1 MKESILFDE
10 FWSHPNKLL
19 ENHIKNMISVGDE
32 ELDKQVKLY
41 HDIAKLKNNFQIYIR
56 DTSSD
61 KLDKNHSFLSAYFF
75 LLNSKFDEIP
85 TLFGFLAIVSH
96 HGDAVNLMTLARD
109 ANKFFKNSK
118 ELEYWEEV
126 ANAAKNIEVYSG
138 LSTKKDEFLD
148 RVEKLRQYLILLQ
161 YRYKFTYEDFIN
173 FKSLYSNLV
182 YSDKFEA
189 IFNEPRQENKQIPL
203 CELEQYISKLA
214 EKSDD
219 EKPNKRDT
227 FRNFVLNNFDENYKL
242 FTLTAPTGYGKT
254 LTALNFTLKFNKSRI
269 IYTLPF
275 TSIIDQTYDI
285 IAKIYKNSDISVS
298 KAHHK
303 TTIDE
308 ENLTE
313 EDRYSKIKFLM
324 ESFSG
329 EINVT
334 TLYQLIFALF
344 GNKNK
349 DNVKF
354 NQLKNSVVI
363 IDEAQAIPYNFRK
376 DFILLCEII
385 SQRLGT
391 IFIFMSATMPV
402 IKSENFKEISN
413 LEYFSK
419 QDRYVIKWLDIG
431 GEEGFLEK
439 ICETARDKNTLVVVN
454 TIKKAQELFVKL
466 KDKFSCFCLNGY
478 MYDEHKRATI
488 EAVKRAINTNKDDP
502 LASKILLISTQSIEA
517 GVDLD
522 FDVGFR
528 EVSPISSIIQTAGR
542 VNRHFGKIRGELYVF
557 PEISKFTNLI
567 YGDLYKVSGAIL
579 EDFRRK
585 EVRESEILEISNSFF
600 QKVSAQLER
609 DMDESDIGKRI
620 KKLEFEDINE
630 EIKKVMDDN
639 CKQTLIIEAKEN
651 FIKDFE
657 AEIFEIK
664 NTKNNESTDTK
675 KNKFDIRDLLKNHI
689 RKLSKFSINV
699 TFKDMDKLTPNLKQ
713 IRGLKDM
720 FYLPFGSPYFY
731 STDYGLKKDT
741 NLDITD
747 EVFD

>member
-19 ENHIKNMISVGDE
+19 ENHIKNMISPDDD

-56 DTSSD
+56 DTSND
-61 KLDKNHSFLSAYFF
+61 KLDKNHSLLSAYFF

-96 HGDAVNLMTLARD
+96 HGDVVNLMTLARE
-109 ANKFFKNSK
+109 ANKFFKNQK
-118 ELEYWEEV
+118 ELEQWDEV
-126 ANAAKNIEVYSG
+126 AGAAKNIKIYSE

-148 RVEKLRQYLILLQ
+148 RAEKLRQYLVLSQ
-161 YRYKFTYEDFIN
+161 YRHKFTYEDFIN
-173 FKSLYSNLV
+173 FKSLYSNLI

-189 IFNEPRQENKQIPL
+189 IFSMPKQQSKDIPIDVLESDIQNLPPNE
-203 CELEQYISKLA
+203 
-214 EKSDD
+214 
-219 EKPNKRDT
+219 KRDA

-254 LTALNFTLKFNKSRI
+254 LTALNFALKFNKPRI
-269 IYTLPF
+269 IYALPF

-285 IAKIYKNSDISVS
+285 VAKIYKNSDILVS

-303 TTIDE
+303 TTIGE
-308 ENLTE
+308 ENLTD

-413 LEYFSK
+413 LDYFSK

-431 GEEGFLEK
+431 GEDELLEK
-439 ICETARDKNTLVVVN
+439 ICEAASDKNTLVVVN
-454 TIKKAQELFVKL
+454 TIKKAQELFTKL
-466 KDKFSCFCLNGY
+466 RDKFSCFCLNGY
-478 MYDEHKRATI
+478 MYDDHKRATI
-488 EAVKRAINTNKDDP
+488 EAVRCAIDKSKVDP

-522 FDVGFR
+522 FDIGFR

-542 VNRHFGKIRGELYVF
+542 VNRHFGATRGELYVF

-579 EDFRRK
+579 SDLKQK
-585 EVRESEILEISNSFF
+585 EVRESEILEISNLYF
-600 QKVSAQLER
+600 QKISNQLENLH
-609 DMDESDIGKRI
+609 I
-620 KKLEFEDINE
+620 KSEIEKLEFENINQKIEDIMN
-630 EIKKVMDDN
+630 DN
-639 CKQTLIIEAKEN
+639 YKQTIIIEPEEN

-657 AEIFEIK
+657 AKIFEIK
-664 NTKNNESTDTK
+664 NSPNE
-675 KNKFDIRDLLKNHI
+675 KFTIRDLFKNHI

-699 TFKDMDKLTPNLKQ
+699 ALKDMNKLMPNLKQ
-713 IRGLKDM
+713 INGLKDM
-720 FYLPFGSPYFY
+720 FYLPFGSSYFY
-731 STDYGLKKDT
+731 SAECGLKKDT

>member
-19 ENHIKNMISVGDE
+19 ENHIKNMISAGDE

-56 DTSSD
+56 DTSND

-96 HGDAVNLMTLARD
+96 HGDAVNLMTLARE

-126 ANAAKNIEVYSG
+126 ASAAKNTRIYSG
-138 LSTKKDEFLD
+138 LSTKKDEFLG
-148 RVEKLRQYLILLQ
+148 RAEKLRRYLILLQ
-161 YRYKFTYEDFIN
+161 YKHKFTYEDFIN

-219 EKPNKRDT
+219 KKPNKRDT
-227 FRNFVLNNFDENYKL
+227 FRNFVLNNFDENHKL

-254 LTALNFTLKFNKSRI
+254 LTALNFALKFNKSRI
-269 IYTLPF
+269 IYALPF

-285 IAKIYKNSDISVS
+285 IAKIYENSDISVS

-308 ENLTE
+308 KNLTE

-334 TLYQLIFALF
+334 TLYQLIFSLF

-385 SQRLGT
+385 SRRLDT

-413 LEYFSK
+413 LDYFSK
-419 QDRYVIKWLDIG
+419 QDRYVIKWLDIS
-431 GEEGFLEK
+431 GEEDLLEK
-439 ICETARDKNTLVVVN
+439 IGQVARDKNTLVVVN

-466 KDKFSCFCLNGY
+466 RDKFSCFCLNGY
-478 MYDEHKRATI
+478 MYDRHKRATI
-488 EAVKRAINTNKDDP
+488 EAVRCAIEKSKDSS

-542 VNRHFGKIRGELYVF
+542 VNRHFGEICGELYVF
-557 PEISKFTNLI
+557 PEISKFTKSI
-567 YGDLYKVSGAIL
+567 YGDLYKVSGTIL
-579 EDFRRK
+579 ENFRQR
-585 EVRESEILEISNSFF
+585 EVRESEILEISNLYF
-600 QKVSAQLER
+600 QKISNQLENLYI
-609 DMDESDIGKRI
+609 ESEI
-620 KKLEFEDINE
+620 KKLEFENINQKIE
-630 EIKKVMDDN
+630 EIMDDN

-657 AEIFEIK
+657 AKILEIK
-664 NTKNNESTDTK
+664 DSQNDEFT
-675 KNKFDIRDLLKNHI
+675 IRDLLKNHI

-720 FYLPFGSPYFY
+720 FYLPFGSSYFY
-731 STDYGLKKDT
+731 SVDYGLKKDT

>member
-1 MKESILFDE
+1 MMKESILFDE

-19 ENHIKNMISVGDE
+19 ENHIKNMISPNDDE
-32 ELDKQVKLY
+32 LGKQVKLF

-61 KLDKNHSFLSAYFF
+61 KLDKNHSLLSAYFF
-75 LLNSKFDEIP
+75 LLNSKFDEVP

-96 HGDAVNLMTLARD
+96 HGDVVNLMTLARE
-109 ANKFFKNSK
+109 ANKFFKNQK
-118 ELEYWEEV
+118 ELEQWDEV
-126 ANAAKNIEVYSG
+126 AGAAKNIKIYSG

-148 RVEKLRQYLILLQ
+148 RAEKLRQYLVLSQ
-161 YRYKFTYEDFIN
+161 YRHKFTYDDFIN
-173 FKSLYSNLV
+173 FKNLYSNLI

-189 IFNEPRQENKQIPL
+189 IFSMPKQQSKDIPIDVLEAGIQNLSPNE
-203 CELEQYISKLA
+203 
-214 EKSDD
+214 
-219 EKPNKRDT
+219 KRDA
-227 FRNFVLNNFDENYKL
+227 FRKFVLNNFDKERKL

-254 LTALNFTLKFNKSRI
+254 LTALNFALKFNKPRI
-269 IYTLPF
+269 IYALPF

-285 IAKIYKNSDISVS
+285 VAKIYKNSDILVS

-303 TTIDE
+303 TTIGE
-308 ENLTE
+308 ENLTK

-413 LEYFSK
+413 LDYFSK

-431 GEEGFLEK
+431 GEDELLEK
-439 ICETARDKNTLVVVN
+439 ICEAASDKNTLVVVN
-454 TIKKAQELFVKL
+454 TIKKAQELFTKL
-466 KDKFSCFCLNGY
+466 RDKFSCFCLNGY
-478 MYDEHKRATI
+478 MYDDHKRATI
-488 EAVKRAINTNKDDP
+488 EAVRCAIDKSKVDP

-522 FDVGFR
+522 FDIGFR

-542 VNRHFGKIRGELYVF
+542 VNRHFGATRGELYVF

-579 EDFRRK
+579 GDLKQK
-585 EVRESEILEISNSFF
+585 EVRESEILEISNLYF
-600 QKVSAQLER
+600 QKISNQLENLH
-609 DMDESDIGKRI
+609 I
-620 KKLEFEDINE
+620 KSEIEKLEFENINQKIEDIMN
-630 EIKKVMDDN
+630 DN
-639 CKQTLIIEAKEN
+639 YKQTIIIEPEEN

-657 AEIFEIK
+657 AKIFEIK
-664 NTKNNESTDTK
+664 NSPNE
-675 KNKFDIRDLLKNHI
+675 KFTIRDLFKNHI

-699 TFKDMDKLTPNLKQ
+699 ALKDMNKLMPNLKQ
-713 IRGLKDM
+713 INGLKDM
-720 FYLPFGSPYFY
+720 FYLPFGSSYFY
-731 STDYGLKKDT
+731 SAECGLKKDT
-741 NLDITD
+741 NLDIED

>member
-1 MKESILFDE
+1 
-10 FWSHPNKLL
+10 
-19 ENHIKNMISVGDE
+19 MI
-32 ELDKQVKLY
+32 
-41 HDIAKLKNNFQIYIR
+41 
-56 DTSSD
+56 
-61 KLDKNHSFLSAYFF
+61 
-75 LLNSKFDEIP
+75 
-85 TLFGFLAIVSH
+85 
-96 HGDAVNLMTLARD
+96 
-109 ANKFFKNSK
+109 
-118 ELEYWEEV
+118 
-126 ANAAKNIEVYSG
+126 
-138 LSTKKDEFLD
+138 
-148 RVEKLRQYLILLQ
+148 
-161 YRYKFTYEDFIN
+161 
-173 FKSLYSNLV
+173 
-182 YSDKFEA
+182 
-189 IFNEPRQENKQIPL
+189 
-203 CELEQYISKLA
+203 
-214 EKSDD
+214 D
-219 EKPNKRDT
+219 EK
-227 FRNFVLNNFDENYKL
+227 
-242 FTLTAPTGYGKT
+242 
-254 LTALNFTLKFNKSRI
+254 
-269 IYTLPF
+269 
-275 TSIIDQTYDI
+275 
-285 IAKIYKNSDISVS
+285 
-298 KAHHK
+298 
-303 TTIDE
+303 
-308 ENLTE
+308 NLTE

-329 EINVT
+329 EINIT

-385 SQRLGT
+385 SQRLDT

-419 QDRYVIKWLDIG
+419 QDRYVIKWLDIS
-431 GEEGFLEK
+431 GEEELLEK
-439 ICETARDKNTLVVVN
+439 ICQVARDKNTLVVVN

-466 KDKFSCFCLNGY
+466 RDKFSCFCLNGY
-478 MYDEHKRATI
+478 MYDDHKRATI
-488 EAVKRAINTNKDDP
+488 EAVRCAIDKSKVGP

-542 VNRHFGKIRGELYVF
+542 VNRHFGEICGELYVF
-557 PEISKFTNLI
+557 PEISKFTKSI
-567 YGDLYKVSGAIL
+567 YGDLYKVSGTIL
-579 EDFRRK
+579 ENFRQR
-585 EVRESEILEISNSFF
+585 EVRESEILEISNLYF
-600 QKVSAQLER
+600 QKISNQLENLYI
-609 DMDESDIGKRI
+609 ESEI
-620 KKLEFEDINE
+620 KKLEFENINQKIE
-630 EIKKVMDDN
+630 EIMDDN

-657 AEIFEIK
+657 AKILEIK
-664 NTKNNESTDTK
+664 DSQNDEFT
-675 KNKFDIRDLLKNHI
+675 IRDLLKNHI

-720 FYLPFGSPYFY
+720 FYLPFGSSYFY
-731 STDYGLKKDT
+731 STDYGLKKDM

>member
-19 ENHIKNMISVGDE
+19 ENHIKNMISPNDE
-32 ELDKQVKLY
+32 ELDRQVKLY

-56 DTSSD
+56 DTSND
-61 KLDKNHSFLSAYFF
+61 KLDKNHSLLSAYFF
-75 LLNSKFDEIP
+75 LLNSKFDEIL

-96 HGDAVNLMTLARD
+96 HGDVVNLMTLARE
-109 ANKFFKNSK
+109 ANKFFKNQK
-118 ELEYWEEV
+118 ELEQWDEV
-126 ANAAKNIEVYSG
+126 AGAAKNIKIYSG

-148 RVEKLRQYLILLQ
+148 RAEKLRQYLVLSQ
-161 YRYKFTYEDFIN
+161 HRHKFTYEDFIN
-173 FKSLYSNLV
+173 FKSLYSNLI

-189 IFNEPRQENKQIPL
+189 IFSIPKQQTKNIPIDV
-203 CELEQYISKLA
+203 LE
-214 EKSDD
+214 SDIQNLP
-219 EKPNKRDT
+219 PNKKRDA
-227 FRNFVLNNFDENYKL
+227 FRNFVLNNFDKERKL

-254 LTALNFTLKFNKSRI
+254 LTALNFALKFNKSRI
-269 IYTLPF
+269 IYVLPF

-285 IAKIYKNSDISVS
+285 VAKIYKNSDILVS

-413 LEYFSK
+413 LDYFAK
-419 QDRYVIKWLDIG
+419 QDRYVIKWLDTG
-431 GEEGFLEK
+431 GEDELLEK
-439 ICETARDKNTLVVVN
+439 IYEAASDKNTLIVVN
-454 TIKKAQELFVKL
+454 TIKKAQELFTKL
-466 KDKFSCFCLNGY
+466 RDKFNCFCLNGY
-478 MYDEHKRATI
+478 MYDDHKRATI
-488 EAVKRAINTNKDDP
+488 EAVRCAIDKSKVDP

-542 VNRHFGKIRGELYVF
+542 VNRHFGEICGELYVF

-579 EDFRRK
+579 SDLKQK
-585 EVRESEILEISNSFF
+585 EVRESEILEISNLYF
-600 QKVSAQLER
+600 QKISNQLENLH
-609 DMDESDIGKRI
+609 I
-620 KKLEFEDINE
+620 KSEIEKLEFENINQKIEDIMNG
-630 EIKKVMDDN
+630 N
-639 CKQTLIIEAKEN
+639 YKQTIIIEPEEN

-657 AEIFEIK
+657 ARIFEIK
-664 NTKNNESTDTK
+664 NSPNE
-675 KNKFDIRDLLKNHI
+675 KFTIRDLFKNHI

-699 TFKDMDKLTPNLKQ
+699 TLKDMNKLMPNLKQ
-713 IRGLKDM
+713 INGLKDM
-720 FYLPFGSPYFY
+720 FYLPFGSSYFY
-731 STDYGLKKDT
+731 SAECGLKKDM

>member
-19 ENHIKNMISVGDE
+19 ENHIKNMISPDDDE
-32 ELDKQVKLY
+32 LGKQVKLF

-56 DTSSD
+56 DTSND
-61 KLDKNHSFLSAYFF
+61 KLDKNHSLLSAYFF
-75 LLNSKFDEIP
+75 LLNSKFDEIL
-85 TLFGFLAIVSH
+85 TLFGFLVIVSH
-96 HGDAVNLMTLARD
+96 HGNVVNLMTLSRE
-109 ANKFFKNSK
+109 ANKFFKNQK
-118 ELEYWEEV
+118 ELEQWDEV
-126 ANAAKNIEVYSG
+126 ASAAKNIKIYSE

-148 RVEKLRQYLILLQ
+148 RAEKLRQYLVLSQ
-161 YRYKFTYEDFIN
+161 YRHKFTYEDFIN
-173 FKSLYSNLV
+173 FKSLYSNLI

-189 IFNEPRQENKQIPL
+189 IFSMPKQESKDIPIDVLESDIQNLSPNE
-203 CELEQYISKLA
+203 
-214 EKSDD
+214 
-219 EKPNKRDT
+219 KRDA
-227 FRNFVLNNFDENYKL
+227 FRNFVLNNFDKERKL

-254 LTALNFTLKFNKSRI
+254 LTALNFALKFNKSRI
-269 IYTLPF
+269 IYALPF

-285 IAKIYKNSDISVS
+285 VAKIYKNSDILVS

-308 ENLTE
+308 ENLTQ

-402 IKSENFKEISN
+402 IKSEKFKEISN
-413 LEYFSK
+413 LDYFSK

-431 GEEGFLEK
+431 GEDELLGK
-439 ICETARDKNTLVVVN
+439 ICEAASDKNTLVVVN
-454 TIKKAQELFVKL
+454 TIKKAQELFTKL
-466 KDKFSCFCLNGY
+466 RDKFSCFCLNGY
-478 MYDEHKRATI
+478 MYDDHKRATI
-488 EAVKRAINTNKDDP
+488 EAVRCAINKSKVDP

-542 VNRHFGKIRGELYVF
+542 VNRHFGAIRGELYIF

-579 EDFRRK
+579 SDLKQK
-585 EVRESEILEISNSFF
+585 EVRESEILEISNLYF
-600 QKVSAQLER
+600 QKISNQLENLH
-609 DMDESDIGKRI
+609 I
-620 KKLEFEDINE
+620 KSEIEKLEFENINQKIEDIMN
-630 EIKKVMDDN
+630 DN
-639 CKQTLIIEAKEN
+639 YKQTIIIEPEEN

-657 AEIFEIK
+657 AKIFEIK
-664 NTKNNESTDTK
+664 NSPND
-675 KNKFDIRDLLKNHI
+675 KFTIRDILKNHI

-699 TFKDMDKLTPNLKQ
+699 TFKDKEKLLPNLKQ

-720 FYLPFGSPYFY
+720 FYLPFGSSYFY
-731 STDYGLKKDT
+731 SAEYGLKKDT

>member
-19 ENHIKNMISVGDE
+19 ENHIKNMISPDDE
-32 ELDKQVKLY
+32 ELGKQVKLY

-56 DTSSD
+56 DTSND
-61 KLDKNHSFLSAYFF
+61 KLDKNHSLLSAYFF

-96 HGDAVNLMTLARD
+96 HGDVVNLMTLARE
-109 ANKFFKNSK
+109 ANKFFKNQK
-118 ELEYWEEV
+118 ELEQWDEV
-126 ANAAKNIEVYSG
+126 AGAAKNIKIYSG

-148 RVEKLRQYLILLQ
+148 RAEKLRQYLVLSQ
-161 YRYKFTYEDFIN
+161 YRHKFTYEDFIN
-173 FKSLYSNLV
+173 FKSLYSNLI

-189 IFNEPRQENKQIPL
+189 IFSIPKQQTKYIPIDVLEGGIQNLPPNE
-203 CELEQYISKLA
+203 
-214 EKSDD
+214 
-219 EKPNKRDT
+219 KRDA

-254 LTALNFTLKFNKSRI
+254 LTALNFALKFNKSRI
-269 IYTLPF
+269 IYALPF

-285 IAKIYKNSDISVS
+285 VAKIYKNSDILVS

-303 TTIDE
+303 TTIGE

-376 DFILLCEII
+376 DFILLCEIV
-385 SQRLGT
+385 SQWLGT

-402 IKSENFKEISN
+402 IKSEKFKEISN
-413 LEYFSK
+413 LDYFSK
-419 QDRYVIKWLDIG
+419 QDRYVIKWLDIN
-431 GEEGFLEK
+431 GEDELLEK
-439 ICETARDKNTLVVVN
+439 TCEAASDKNTLVVVN
-454 TIKKAQELFVKL
+454 TIKKAQELFTKL
-466 KDKFSCFCLNGY
+466 RDKFSCFCLNGY
-478 MYDEHKRATI
+478 MYDDHKRATI
-488 EAVKRAINTNKDDP
+488 EAVRCAIDKSKVDP

-522 FDVGFR
+522 FDIGFR

-542 VNRHFGKIRGELYVF
+542 VNRHFGATRGELYVF
-557 PEISKFTNLI
+557 SEISKFTNLI

-579 EDFRRK
+579 SDLKQK
-585 EVRESEILEISNSFF
+585 EVQESEILEISNLYF
-600 QKVSAQLER
+600 QKISNQPENLH
-609 DMDESDIGKRI
+609 I
-620 KKLEFEDINE
+620 KSEIEKLEFENINQKIEDIMN
-630 EIKKVMDDN
+630 DN
-639 CKQTLIIEAKEN
+639 YKQTIIIEPEEN

-657 AEIFEIK
+657 AKIFEIK
-664 NTKNNESTDTK
+664 NSPNE
-675 KNKFDIRDLLKNHI
+675 KFTIRDLFKNHI

-699 TFKDMDKLTPNLKQ
+699 ALKDMNKLMPNLKQ
-713 IRGLKDM
+713 INGLKDM
-720 FYLPFGSPYFY
+720 FYLPFGSSYFY
-731 STDYGLKKDT
+731 SAECGLKKDT
-741 NLDITD
+741 NLDIED

>member
-1 MKESILFDE
+1 MMKESILFDE

-19 ENHIKNMISVGDE
+19 ENHIKNMISPDDDE
-32 ELDKQVKLY
+32 LGKQVKLY

-56 DTSSD
+56 DTSND
-61 KLDKNHSFLSAYFF
+61 KLDKNHSLLSAYFF
-75 LLNSKFDEIP
+75 LLNSKFDEIL

-96 HGDAVNLMTLARD
+96 HGDVVNLMTLARE
-109 ANKFFKNSK
+109 ANKFFKNQK
-118 ELEYWEEV
+118 ELEQWDEV
-126 ANAAKNIEVYSG
+126 AGTAKNIGIYLG

-148 RVEKLRQYLILLQ
+148 RAEKLRQYLVLSQ
-161 YRYKFTYEDFIN
+161 YRHKFTYEDFIN
-173 FKSLYSNLV
+173 FKSLYSNLI

-189 IFNEPRQENKQIPL
+189 IFSMPKQESKDIPIDVLESDIKNLPPNE
-203 CELEQYISKLA
+203 
-214 EKSDD
+214 
-219 EKPNKRDT
+219 KRDA
-227 FRNFVLNNFDENYKL
+227 FRKFVLNNFDENYKL

-254 LTALNFTLKFNKSRI
+254 LTALNFALKFNKSRI
-269 IYTLPF
+269 IYALPF

-285 IAKIYKNSDISVS
+285 VAKIYKNSDILVS

-308 ENLTE
+308 ENLTK

-354 NQLKNSVVI
+354 IQLKNSVVI

-402 IKSENFKEISN
+402 IKSDKFKEISN
-413 LEYFSK
+413 LDYFSK

-431 GEEGFLEK
+431 GEDELLEK
-439 ICETARDKNTLVVVN
+439 ICEAASDKNTLVVVN
-454 TIKKAQELFVKL
+454 TIKKAQELFTKL
-466 KDKFSCFCLNGY
+466 RDKFSCFCLNGY
-478 MYDEHKRATI
+478 MYDDHKRATI
-488 EAVKRAINTNKDDP
+488 EAVRCAIDKSKVDP

-522 FDVGFR
+522 FDIGFR

-542 VNRHFGKIRGELYVF
+542 VNRHFGATRGELYVF

-567 YGDLYKVSGAIL
+567 YGDLYKVSGTIL
-579 EDFRRK
+579 SDLKQK
-585 EVRESEILEISNSFF
+585 EVRESEILEISNLYF
-600 QKVSAQLER
+600 QKISNQLENLH
-609 DMDESDIGKRI
+609 I
-620 KKLEFEDINE
+620 KSEIEKLEFENINQKIEDIMN
-630 EIKKVMDDN
+630 DN
-639 CKQTLIIEAKEN
+639 HKQTLIIEPEEN

-657 AEIFEIK
+657 AKIFEIK
-664 NTKNNESTDTK
+664 NSPNE
-675 KNKFDIRDLLKNHI
+675 KFTIRDLFKNHI

-699 TFKDMDKLTPNLKQ
+699 ALKDMNKLMPNLKQ
-713 IRGLKDM
+713 INGLKDM
-720 FYLPFGSPYFY
+720 FYLPFGSSYFY
-731 STDYGLKKDT
+731 SAECGLKKDT
-741 NLDITD
+741 NLDIED

>member
-19 ENHIKNMISVGDE
+19 ENHIKNMISPGDE

-56 DTSSD
+56 DTSND

-96 HGDAVNLMTLARD
+96 HGDAVNLMTLARE

-126 ANAAKNIEVYSG
+126 ADAAKNTRIYSG
-138 LSTKKDEFLD
+138 LSIKKDGFLD
-148 RVEKLRQYLILLQ
+148 RAEKLRQYLILSQ

-189 IFNEPRQENKQIPL
+189 IFNTPKQETKDIPIDALESDIKTLPPNK
-203 CELEQYISKLA
+203 
-214 EKSDD
+214 
-219 EKPNKRDT
+219 KRDT
-227 FRNFVLNNFDENYKL
+227 FRNFVLNNFDENHKL

-254 LTALNFTLKFNKSRI
+254 LTALNFALKFNKSRI
-269 IYTLPF
+269 IYALPF

-308 ENLTE
+308 KNLTE

-329 EINVT
+329 EINIT

-363 IDEAQAIPYNFRK
+363 IDEAQAIPYKFRK

-419 QDRYVIKWLDIG
+419 QDRYVIKWLDIS
-431 GEEGFLEK
+431 GEEDLLEK
-439 ICETARDKNTLVVVN
+439 ICQVARDKNTLVVVN

-466 KDKFSCFCLNGY
+466 RDKFSCFCLNGY
-478 MYDEHKRATI
+478 MYDRHKRAI
-488 EAVKRAINTNKDDP
+488 IRMVRCGISKSKNDP

-542 VNRHFGKIRGELYVF
+542 VNRHFGEICGELYVF
-557 PEISKFTNLI
+557 PEISKFTKSI
-567 YGDLYKVSGAIL
+567 YGDLYKVSGTIL
-579 EDFRRK
+579 ENFRQR
-585 EVRESEILEISNSFF
+585 EVRESEILEISNLYF
-600 QKVSAQLER
+600 QKISNQLENLYI
-609 DMDESDIGKRI
+609 ESEI
-620 KKLEFEDINE
+620 KKLEFENINQKIE
-630 EIKKVMDDN
+630 EIMDDN

-657 AEIFEIK
+657 AKILEIK
-664 NTKNNESTDTK
+664 DSQNDEFT
-675 KNKFDIRDLLKNHI
+675 IRDLLKNHI

-699 TFKDMDKLTPNLKQ
+699 TFKDKEKLLPNLRQ

-720 FYLPFGSPYFY
+720 LYLPFGSYYFY
-731 STDYGLKKDT
+731 SADYGLKKDT

>member
-1 MKESILFDE
+1 MMKESILFDE

-19 ENHIKNMISVGDE
+19 ENHIKNMISPDDDE
-32 ELDKQVKLY
+32 LNKQIKLY

-56 DTSSD
+56 DTLND
-61 KLDKNHSFLSAYFF
+61 KLDKNHSLLSAYFF

-96 HGDAVNLMTLARD
+96 HGDVVNLMTLARE
-109 ANKFFKNSK
+109 ANKFFKNQK
-118 ELEYWEEV
+118 ELEQWEEV
-126 ANAAKNIEVYSG
+126 AGAAKNIKIYSG

-148 RVEKLRQYLILLQ
+148 RAKKLRQYLVLSQ
-161 YRYKFTYEDFIN
+161 YRHKFTYEDFIN
-173 FKSLYSNLV
+173 FKSLYSNLI

-189 IFNEPRQENKQIPL
+189 IFSMPKQQTKYIPIDVLESDIQNLSPNE
-203 CELEQYISKLA
+203 
-214 EKSDD
+214 
-219 EKPNKRDT
+219 KRDA

-254 LTALNFTLKFNKSRI
+254 LTALNFALKFNKPRI
-269 IYTLPF
+269 IYALPF

-285 IAKIYKNSDISVS
+285 VAKIYKNSDILVS

-413 LEYFSK
+413 LDYFSK

-431 GEEGFLEK
+431 GEDELLEK
-439 ICETARDKNTLVVVN
+439 ICEAASDKNTLVVVN
-454 TIKKAQELFVKL
+454 TIKKAQELFTKL
-466 KDKFSCFCLNGY
+466 RDKFSCFCLNGY
-478 MYDEHKRATI
+478 MYDDHKRATI
-488 EAVKRAINTNKDDP
+488 EAVRCAIDKSKVDP

-522 FDVGFR
+522 FDIGFR

-542 VNRHFGKIRGELYVF
+542 VNRHFGEICGELYVF

-579 EDFRRK
+579 SDLKQK
-585 EVRESEILEISNSFF
+585 EVRESEILEISNLYF
-600 QKVSAQLER
+600 QKISNQLENLH
-609 DMDESDIGKRI
+609 I
-620 KKLEFEDINE
+620 KSEIEKLEFENINQKIEDIMN
-630 EIKKVMDDN
+630 N
-639 CKQTLIIEAKEN
+639 NYKQTIIIEPEEN

-657 AEIFEIK
+657 AKIFEIK
-664 NTKNNESTDTK
+664 NSPNE
-675 KNKFDIRDLLKNHI
+675 KFTIRDLFKNHI

-699 TFKDMDKLTPNLKQ
+699 ALKDMNKLMPNLKQ
-713 IRGLKDM
+713 INGLKDM
-720 FYLPFGSPYFY
+720 FYLPFGSSYFY
-731 STDYGLKKDT
+731 SAECGLKKDT

>member
-1 MKESILFDE
+1 M
-10 FWSHPNKLL
+10 
-19 ENHIKNMISVGDE
+19 
-32 ELDKQVKLY
+32 
-41 HDIAKLKNNFQIYIR
+41 
-56 DTSSD
+56 
-61 KLDKNHSFLSAYFF
+61 
-75 LLNSKFDEIP
+75 
-85 TLFGFLAIVSH
+85 
-96 HGDAVNLMTLARD
+96 
-109 ANKFFKNSK
+109 
-118 ELEYWEEV
+118 
-126 ANAAKNIEVYSG
+126 
-138 LSTKKDEFLD
+138 
-148 RVEKLRQYLILLQ
+148 
-161 YRYKFTYEDFIN
+161 
-173 FKSLYSNLV
+173 
-182 YSDKFEA
+182 
-189 IFNEPRQENKQIPL
+189 
-203 CELEQYISKLA
+203 
-214 EKSDD
+214 
-219 EKPNKRDT
+219 
-227 FRNFVLNNFDENYKL
+227 
-242 FTLTAPTGYGKT
+242 
-254 LTALNFTLKFNKSRI
+254 TALNFALKFNKSRI
-269 IYTLPF
+269 IYALPF

-285 IAKIYKNSDISVS
+285 IAKIYKNNDISVS

-313 EDRYSKIKFLM
+313 DDRYSKIKFLM

-402 IKSENFKEISN
+402 IKSEKFKEISN
-413 LEYFSK
+413 LDYFSK

-431 GEEGFLEK
+431 GEDELLEK
-439 ICETARDKNTLVVVN
+439 ICEAVSDKNTLVVVN
-454 TIKKAQELFVKL
+454 TIKKAQELFTKL
-466 KDKFSCFCLNGY
+466 RDKFNCFCLNGY
-478 MYDEHKRATI
+478 MYDDHKRATTN
-488 EAVKRAINTNKDDP
+488 AVRCAIDKNKVDP

-542 VNRHFGKIRGELYVF
+542 VNRHFGEICGELYVF

-579 EDFRRK
+579 SDLKQK
-585 EVRESEILEISNSFF
+585 EVRESEILEISNLYF
-600 QKVSAQLER
+600 QKISNQLENLH
-609 DMDESDIGKRI
+609 I
-620 KKLEFEDINE
+620 KSEIEKLEFENINQKIEDIMNG
-630 EIKKVMDDN
+630 N
-639 CKQTLIIEAKEN
+639 YKQTIIIEPEEN

-657 AEIFEIK
+657 ARIFEIK
-664 NTKNNESTDTK
+664 NSPNE
-675 KNKFDIRDLLKNHI
+675 KFTIRDLFKNHI

-699 TFKDMDKLTPNLKQ
+699 TLKDMNKLMPNLKQ
-713 IRGLKDM
+713 INGLKDM
-720 FYLPFGSPYFY
+720 FYLPFGSSYFY
-731 STDYGLKKDT
+731 SAECGLKKDM

>member
-1 MKESILFDE
+1 MMKESILFDE

-19 ENHIKNMISVGDE
+19 ENHIKNMISPDDDE
-32 ELDKQVKLY
+32 LSKQVKLF

-56 DTSSD
+56 DTSND
-61 KLDKNHSFLSAYFF
+61 KLDKNHSLLSAYFF

-96 HGDAVNLMTLARD
+96 HGDVANLMMLARE
-109 ANKFFKNSK
+109 ANKFFKNQK
-118 ELEYWEEV
+118 ELEQWDEV
-126 ANAAKNIEVYSG
+126 ANAAKNIKIYFG

-148 RVEKLRQYLILLQ
+148 IAEKLRQYLILSQ
-161 YRYKFTYEDFIN
+161 YRHKFTYEDFIN
-173 FKSLYSNLV
+173 FKSLYSNLI

-189 IFNEPRQENKQIPL
+189 IFSMPKQESKDIPIDV
-203 CELEQYISKLA
+203 LEAGIQNLP
-214 EKSDD
+214 
-219 EKPNKRDT
+219 PNKKRDA
-227 FRNFVLNNFDENYKL
+227 FRKFVLNNFDENHKL

-254 LTALNFTLKFNKSRI
+254 LTALNFALKFNKSRI
-269 IYTLPF
+269 IYALPF

-285 IAKIYKNSDISVS
+285 VAKIYKSSDILVS

-303 TTIDE
+303 TTIGE
-308 ENLTE
+308 ENLTQ

-376 DFILLCEII
+376 DFILLCEIL

-413 LEYFSK
+413 LDYFSK
-419 QDRYVIKWLDIG
+419 QDRYVIKWLDTG
-431 GEEGFLEK
+431 GEDELLEK
-439 ICETARDKNTLVVVN
+439 ICETASDKNTLVVVN
-454 TIKKAQELFVKL
+454 TIKKAQGLFAKL
-466 KDKFSCFCLNGY
+466 RDKFSCFCLNGY
-478 MYDEHKRATI
+478 MYDDHKRAAI
-488 EAVKRAINTNKDDP
+488 EAVRCAIDKSKVDP

-522 FDVGFR
+522 FDIGFR

-542 VNRHFGKIRGELYVF
+542 VNRHFGATRGELYVF

-579 EDFRRK
+579 SDLKQK
-585 EVRESEILEISNSFF
+585 EVQESEILEISNLYF
-600 QKVSAQLER
+600 QKISNQLENLH
-609 DMDESDIGKRI
+609 I
-620 KKLEFEDINE
+620 KSEIEKLEFENINQKIEDIMN
-630 EIKKVMDDN
+630 DN
-639 CKQTLIIEAKEN
+639 YKQTIIIEPKEN

-657 AEIFEIK
+657 VKIFEIK
-664 NTKNNESTDTK
+664 NSPNE
-675 KNKFDIRDLLKNHI
+675 KFTIRDLFKNHI
-689 RKLSKFSINV
+689 RKLSQFSINV
-699 TFKDMDKLTPNLKQ
+699 TLKDMNKLMPNLKQ
-713 IRGLKDM
+713 INGLKDM
-720 FYLPFGSPYFY
+720 FYLPFGSSYFY
-731 STDYGLKKDT
+731 SAEYGLKKDT

>member
-19 ENHIKNMISVGDE
+19 ENHIKNMISPDDE
-32 ELDKQVKLY
+32 ELGKQVKLY
-41 HDIAKLKNNFQIYIR
+41 HDITKLKNNFQIYIR
-56 DTSSD
+56 DTSND
-61 KLDKNHSFLSAYFF
+61 KLDKNHSLLSAYFF

-96 HGDAVNLMTLARD
+96 HGDVVNLMTLARE
-109 ANKFFKNSK
+109 ANKFFKNQK
-118 ELEYWEEV
+118 ELEQWDEV
-126 ANAAKNIEVYSG
+126 AGAAKNIKIYSE

-148 RVEKLRQYLILLQ
+148 RAEKLRQYLVLSQ
-161 YRYKFTYEDFIN
+161 YRHKFTYEDFIN
-173 FKSLYSNLV
+173 FKSLYSNLI

-189 IFNEPRQENKQIPL
+189 IFGIPKQESKDIPIDV
-203 CELEQYISKLA
+203 LEASIQNLP
-214 EKSDD
+214 
-219 EKPNKRDT
+219 PNKKRDA
-227 FRNFVLNNFDENYKL
+227 FRNFVLNNFDKERKL

-254 LTALNFTLKFNKSRI
+254 LTALNFALKFNKSRI
-269 IYTLPF
+269 IYALPF

-285 IAKIYKNSDISVS
+285 VAKIYKSSDILVS

-303 TTIDE
+303 TTISE
-308 ENLTE
+308 ENLTD

-402 IKSENFKEISN
+402 IKSEKFKEISN
-413 LEYFSK
+413 LDYFSK

-431 GEEGFLEK
+431 GKDELLEK
-439 ICETARDKNTLVVVN
+439 ICETASDKNTLVVVN
-454 TIKKAQELFVKL
+454 TIKKAQELFAKL
-466 KDKFSCFCLNGY
+466 RDKFNCFCLNGY
-478 MYDEHKRATI
+478 MYDDHKRATI
-488 EAVKRAINTNKDDP
+488 ETVRCAVNKSKVDT

-517 GVDLD
+517 GVDID
-522 FDVGFR
+522 FDIGFR

-542 VNRHFGKIRGELYVF
+542 VNRHFGATRGELYVF

-579 EDFRRK
+579 SDLKQK
-585 EVRESEILEISNSFF
+585 EVQESEILEISNLYF
-600 QKVSAQLER
+600 QKISNQLENLH
-609 DMDESDIGKRI
+609 I
-620 KKLEFEDINE
+620 KSEIEKLEFENINQKIEDIMN
-630 EIKKVMDDN
+630 DN
-639 CKQTLIIEAKEN
+639 YKQTIIIEPEEN

-657 AEIFEIK
+657 ARIFEIK
-664 NTKNNESTDTK
+664 NSPNE
-675 KNKFDIRDLLKNHI
+675 KFTIRDFFKNHI

-699 TFKDMDKLTPNLKQ
+699 TLKDMNKLMPNLKQ
-713 IRGLKDM
+713 INGLNDM
-720 FYLPFGSPYFY
+720 FYLPFGSSYFY
-731 STDYGLKKDT
+731 STEYGLKKNT

>member
-19 ENHIKNMISVGDE
+19 ENHIKNMISPSDE

-56 DTSSD
+56 DTSND
-61 KLDKNHSFLSAYFF
+61 KLDKNHSLLSAYFF

-96 HGDAVNLMTLARD
+96 HGDVLNLDRLVRED
-109 ANKFFKNSK
+109 NKFLGDNFENSK
-118 ELEYWEEV
+118 ELKYWDEV
-126 ANAAKNIEVYSG
+126 ADAAKNIEIYSG
-138 LSTKKDEFLD
+138 LSTKKDEFL
-148 RVEKLRQYLILLQ
+148 KKAMSLQ
-161 YRYKFTYEDFIN
+161 MFSCRLTYRNFTYKDFIN

-189 IFNEPRQENKQIPL
+189 IFNKPRQGNKQIPL
-203 CELEQYISKLA
+203 CELERHISKLA
-214 EKSDD
+214 EKSGD

-227 FRNFVLNNFDENYKL
+227 FRKFVLNNFDENYKL

-254 LTALNFTLKFNKSRI
+254 LTALNFALKFNKSRI
-269 IYTLPF
+269 IYALPF

-285 IAKIYKNSDISVS
+285 IAKIYKNNDISVS

-308 ENLTE
+308 KNLTE

-329 EINVT
+329 EINIT

-419 QDRYVIKWLDIG
+419 QDRYVIKWLDIS
-431 GEEGFLEK
+431 GEEGLLEK
-439 ICETARDKNTLVVVN
+439 ICGTARDKNTLVVVN

-466 KDKFSCFCLNGY
+466 RDKFSCFCLNGY
-478 MYDEHKRATI
+478 MYDDHKRAVI
-488 EAVKRAINTNKDDP
+488 EAVRCAIDKSKDDP

-542 VNRHFGKIRGELYVF
+542 VNRHFGEIRGELYVF

-567 YGDLYKVSGAIL
+567 YGDLQKVSKAIL
-579 EDFRRK
+579 EIFKQR
-585 EVRESEILEISNSFF
+585 EVRESEILEISNLYF
-600 QKVSAQLER
+600 QKISDQLENLYI
-609 DMDESDIGKRI
+609 ESEI
-620 KKLEFEDINE
+620 KKLEFENINQKIE
-630 EIKKVMDDN
+630 EIMKDN
-639 CKQTLIIEAKEN
+639 HKQTLIIEAKEN

-657 AEIFEIK
+657 DKILEIK
-664 NTKNNESTDTK
+664 NSPNDEFT
-675 KNKFDIRDLLKNHI
+675 IRDILKNHI

-699 TFKDMDKLTPNLKQ
+699 TFKDKEKLLPNLKQ
-713 IRGLKDM
+713 IPGLKDM
-720 FYLPFGSPYFY
+720 FYLPFGSSYFY

>member
-19 ENHIKNMISVGDE
+19 ENHIKNMISPNDE
-32 ELDKQVKLY
+32 ELDRQVKLF

-56 DTSSD
+56 DTSND
-61 KLDKNHSFLSAYFF
+61 KLDKNHSLLSAYFF
-75 LLNSKFDEIP
+75 LLNSKFDEIL

-96 HGDAVNLMTLARD
+96 HGDVVNLMTLARE
-109 ANKFFKNSK
+109 ANKFFKNQK
-118 ELEYWEEV
+118 ELEQWDEV
-126 ANAAKNIEVYSG
+126 AGAAKNIKIYSG

-148 RVEKLRQYLILLQ
+148 RAEKLRQYLILSQ
-161 YRYKFTYEDFIN
+161 YRRKFTYEDFIN
-173 FKSLYSNLV
+173 FKSLYSNLI

-189 IFNEPRQENKQIPL
+189 IFSIPKQESKDIPIDVLESDIQNLPPNE
-203 CELEQYISKLA
+203 
-214 EKSDD
+214 
-219 EKPNKRDT
+219 KRDV
-227 FRNFVLNNFDENYKL
+227 FRNFVLNNFDEERKL

-254 LTALNFTLKFNKSRI
+254 LTALNFALKFNKSRI
-269 IYTLPF
+269 IYALPF

-285 IAKIYKNSDISVS
+285 VAKIYKNSDILVS

-308 ENLTE
+308 ENLTK

-413 LEYFSK
+413 LDYFSK

-431 GEEGFLEK
+431 GEDELLEK
-439 ICETARDKNTLVVVN
+439 ICEAASDKNTLVVVN
-454 TIKKAQELFVKL
+454 TIKKAQELFTKL
-466 KDKFSCFCLNGY
+466 RDKFSCFCLNGY
-478 MYDEHKRATI
+478 MYDDHKRATI
-488 EAVKRAINTNKDDP
+488 EAVRCAIDKSKVDP

-522 FDVGFR
+522 FDIGFR

-542 VNRHFGKIRGELYVF
+542 VNRHFGATRGELYVF
-557 PEISKFTNLI
+557 SEISKFTNLI

-579 EDFRRK
+579 GDLKQK
-585 EVRESEILEISNSFF
+585 EVRESEILEISNFYF
-600 QKVSAQLER
+600 QKISNQLENLH
-609 DMDESDIGKRI
+609 I
-620 KKLEFEDINE
+620 KSEIEKLEFENINQRIEDIMN
-630 EIKKVMDDN
+630 DN
-639 CKQTLIIEAKEN
+639 YKQTIIIEPEEN

-657 AEIFEIK
+657 AKIFEIK
-664 NTKNNESTDTK
+664 NSPNE
-675 KNKFDIRDLLKNHI
+675 KFTIRDLFKNHI

-699 TFKDMDKLTPNLKQ
+699 ALKDMNKLMPNLKQ
-713 IRGLKDM
+713 INGLKDM
-720 FYLPFGSPYFY
+720 FYLPFGSSYFY
-731 STDYGLKKDT
+731 STEYGLKKDT

>member
-19 ENHIKNMISVGDE
+19 KNHIKNMISPNDE
-32 ELDKQVKLY
+32 ELDRQVKLF

-56 DTSSD
+56 DTSND
-61 KLDKNHSFLSAYFF
+61 KLDKNHSLLSAYFF
-75 LLNSKFDEIP
+75 LLNSKFDEIL
-85 TLFGFLAIVSH
+85 TIFGFLTIVSH
-96 HGDAVNLMTLARD
+96 HGDVVNLMTLARE
-109 ANKFFKNSK
+109 ANKFFKNQK
-118 ELEYWEEV
+118 ELEQWDEV
-126 ANAAKNIEVYSG
+126 AGAAKNIKIYSG

-148 RVEKLRQYLILLQ
+148 RAEKLRQYLILSQ
-161 YRYKFTYEDFIN
+161 YRRKFTYEDFIN
-173 FKSLYSNLV
+173 FKSLYSNLI

-189 IFNEPRQENKQIPL
+189 IFSIPKQESKDIPIDVLESDIQNLPPNE
-203 CELEQYISKLA
+203 
-214 EKSDD
+214 
-219 EKPNKRDT
+219 KRDA

-254 LTALNFTLKFNKSRI
+254 LTALNFALKFNKSRI
-269 IYTLPF
+269 IYALPF

-285 IAKIYKNSDISVS
+285 IAKIYKNNDISVS

-313 EDRYSKIKFLM
+313 DDRYSKIKFLM

-402 IKSENFKEISN
+402 IKSEKFKEISN
-413 LEYFSK
+413 LDYFSK

-431 GEEGFLEK
+431 GEDELLEK
-439 ICETARDKNTLVVVN
+439 ICEAVSDKNTLVVVN
-454 TIKKAQELFVKL
+454 TIKKAQELFTKL
-466 KDKFSCFCLNGY
+466 RDKFNCFCLNGY
-478 MYDEHKRATI
+478 MDDDHKRATTN
-488 EAVKRAINTNKDDP
+488 AVRCAIDKNKVDP

-542 VNRHFGKIRGELYVF
+542 VNRHFGEICGELYVF

-579 EDFRRK
+579 SDLKQK
-585 EVRESEILEISNSFF
+585 EVRESEILEISNLYF
-600 QKVSAQLER
+600 QKISNQLENLH
-609 DMDESDIGKRI
+609 I
-620 KKLEFEDINE
+620 KSEIEKLEFENINQKIEDIMNG
-630 EIKKVMDDN
+630 N
-639 CKQTLIIEAKEN
+639 YKQTIIIEPEEN

-657 AEIFEIK
+657 ARIFEIK
-664 NTKNNESTDTK
+664 NSPNE
-675 KNKFDIRDLLKNHI
+675 KFTIRDLFKNHI

-699 TFKDMDKLTPNLKQ
+699 TLKDMNKLMPNLKQ
-713 IRGLKDM
+713 INGLKDM
-720 FYLPFGSPYFY
+720 FYLPFGSSYFY
-731 STDYGLKKDT
+731 SAECGLKKDM

>member
-1 MKESILFDE
+1 MMKESILFDE

-19 ENHIKNMISVGDE
+19 ENHIKNMISPDDDE
-32 ELDKQVKLY
+32 LGKQVKLY

-56 DTSSD
+56 DTSND
-61 KLDKNHSFLSAYFF
+61 KLDKNHSLLSAYFF

-96 HGDAVNLMTLARD
+96 HGNVVNLMTLARE
-109 ANKFFKNSK
+109 ANKFFKNQK
-118 ELEYWEEV
+118 ELEQWDEV
-126 ANAAKNIEVYSG
+126 AGAAKNIKIYSG

-148 RVEKLRQYLILLQ
+148 RAEKLRQYLVLSQ
-161 YRYKFTYEDFIN
+161 YRDKFTYEDFIN
-173 FKSLYSNLV
+173 FKSLYSNLI

-189 IFNEPRQENKQIPL
+189 IFSMPKQENKDIPIDV
-203 CELEQYISKLA
+203 LEASIKNLP
-214 EKSDD
+214 
-219 EKPNKRDT
+219 PNKKRDT
-227 FRNFVLNNFDENYKL
+227 FRKFVLNNFDENYKL

-254 LTALNFTLKFNKSRI
+254 LTALNFALKFNKSRI
-269 IYTLPF
+269 IYALPF

-285 IAKIYKNSDISVS
+285 VAKIYKNSDILVS

-324 ESFSG
+324 ESFNG

-385 SQRLGT
+385 SQRLDT

-413 LEYFSK
+413 LDYFAK
-419 QDRYVIKWLDIG
+419 QDRYVIKWLHIG
-431 GEEGFLEK
+431 GEDELLEK
-439 ICETARDKNTLVVVN
+439 ICEAASDKNTLVVVN
-454 TIKKAQELFVKL
+454 TIKKAQELFTKL
-466 KDKFSCFCLNGY
+466 RDKFSCFCLNGY
-478 MYDEHKRATI
+478 MYDDHKRAII
-488 EAVKRAINTNKDDP
+488 EAVRCTIDKSKVDP

-522 FDVGFR
+522 FDIGFR

-542 VNRHFGKIRGELYVF
+542 VNRHFGATRGELYVF

-579 EDFRRK
+579 SDLKQK
-585 EVRESEILEISNSFF
+585 EVQESEILEISNLYF
-600 QKVSAQLER
+600 QKISNQLE
-609 DMDESDIGKRI
+609 ILHI
-620 KKLEFEDINE
+620 KSEIEKLEFENINQKIEDIMN
-630 EIKKVMDDN
+630 DN
-639 CKQTLIIEAKEN
+639 HKQTLIIEPEEN

-657 AEIFEIK
+657 AKIFEIK
-664 NTKNNESTDTK
+664 NSPNE
-675 KNKFDIRDLLKNHI
+675 KFTIRDLFKNHI

-699 TFKDMDKLTPNLKQ
+699 ALKDMNKLMPNLKQ
-713 IRGLKDM
+713 INGLRDM
-720 FYLPFGSPYFY
+720 FYLPFGSSYFY
-731 STDYGLKKDT
+731 SAEYGLKKDT

>member
-19 ENHIKNMISVGDE
+19 ENHIKNMISPDDE
-32 ELDKQVKLY
+32 ELGKQVKLF

-56 DTSSD
+56 DTSND
-61 KLDKNHSFLSAYFF
+61 KLDKNHSLLSAYFF
-75 LLNSKFDEIP
+75 LLNSKFDEIL
-85 TLFGFLAIVSH
+85 TIFGFLTIVSH
-96 HGDAVNLMTLARD
+96 HGDVVNLMTLARE
-109 ANKFFKNSK
+109 ANKFFKNQK
-118 ELEYWEEV
+118 ELEQWDEV
-126 ANAAKNIEVYSG
+126 AGAAKNIKIYSG
-138 LSTKKDEFLD
+138 LSTKKDEFLE
-148 RVEKLRQYLILLQ
+148 RAEKLRQYLVLSQ
-161 YRYKFTYEDFIN
+161 YRHKFTYEDFIN
-173 FKSLYSNLV
+173 FKSLYSNLI

-189 IFNEPRQENKQIPL
+189 IFSMPKQESKDIPIDVLESDIKNLPPNE
-203 CELEQYISKLA
+203 
-214 EKSDD
+214 
-219 EKPNKRDT
+219 KRDA
-227 FRNFVLNNFDENYKL
+227 FRKFVLNNFDENYKL

-254 LTALNFTLKFNKSRI
+254 LTALNFALKFNKSRI
-269 IYTLPF
+269 IYALPF

-285 IAKIYKNSDISVS
+285 IAKIYKNNDISVS

-313 EDRYSKIKFLM
+313 DDRYSKIKFLM

-402 IKSENFKEISN
+402 IKSEKFKEISN
-413 LEYFSK
+413 LDYFSK

-431 GEEGFLEK
+431 GEDELLEK
-439 ICETARDKNTLVVVN
+439 ICEAASDKNTLVVVN
-454 TIKKAQELFVKL
+454 TIKKAQELFTKL
-466 KDKFSCFCLNGY
+466 RDKFSCFCLNGY
-478 MYDEHKRATI
+478 MYDDHKRATI
-488 EAVKRAINTNKDDP
+488 EAVRCAINKNKVDP

-522 FDVGFR
+522 FDIGFR

-542 VNRHFGKIRGELYVF
+542 VNRHFGATRGELYVF

-579 EDFRRK
+579 SDLKQK
-585 EVRESEILEISNSFF
+585 EVRESEILEISNLYF
-600 QKVSAQLER
+600 QKISNQLENLH
-609 DMDESDIGKRI
+609 I
-620 KKLEFEDINE
+620 KSEIEKLEFENINQKIEDIMN
-630 EIKKVMDDN
+630 DN
-639 CKQTLIIEAKEN
+639 YKQTIIIEPEEN

-657 AEIFEIK
+657 AKIFEIK
-664 NTKNNESTDTK
+664 NSPNE
-675 KNKFDIRDLLKNHI
+675 KFTIRDLFKNHI

-699 TFKDMDKLTPNLKQ
+699 TLKDMNKLMPNLKQ
-713 IRGLKDM
+713 INGLKDM
-720 FYLPFGSPYFY
+720 FYLPFGSSYFY
-731 STDYGLKKDT
+731 SAECGLKKDT
-741 NLDITD
+741 NLDIED

>member
-19 ENHIKNMISVGDE
+19 ENHIKNMISPDDDE
-32 ELDKQVKLY
+32 LSKQVKLY

-56 DTSSD
+56 DTSND
-61 KLDKNHSFLSAYFF
+61 KLDKNHSLLSAYFF

-85 TLFGFLAIVSH
+85 TIFGFLAIVSH
-96 HGDAVNLMTLARD
+96 HGDVVNLMTLARE
-109 ANKFFKNSK
+109 ANKFFKNQK
-118 ELEYWEEV
+118 ELEQWDEV
-126 ANAAKNIEVYSG
+126 ASAAKNIKIYSG

-148 RVEKLRQYLILLQ
+148 RAEKLRQYLVLSQ
-161 YRYKFTYEDFIN
+161 YRHKFTYEDFIN
-173 FKSLYSNLV
+173 FKSLYSNLI

-189 IFNEPRQENKQIPL
+189 IFSMPKQQTKYIPIDVLESDIQNLSPNE
-203 CELEQYISKLA
+203 
-214 EKSDD
+214 
-219 EKPNKRDT
+219 KRDA

-254 LTALNFTLKFNKSRI
+254 LTALNFALKFNKPRI
-269 IYTLPF
+269 IYALPF

-285 IAKIYKNSDISVS
+285 VAKIYKNSDILVS

-413 LEYFSK
+413 LDYFSK
-419 QDRYVIKWLDIG
+419 QDRYVIKWLDIN
-431 GEEGFLEK
+431 GEDELLEK
-439 ICETARDKNTLVVVN
+439 ICKTASDKNTLVVVN
-454 TIKKAQELFVKL
+454 TIKKAQELFTKL
-466 KDKFSCFCLNGY
+466 RDKFSCFCLNGY
-478 MYDEHKRATI
+478 MYDDHKRATI
-488 EAVKRAINTNKDDP
+488 EAVRCAVNKSKVDP

-522 FDVGFR
+522 FDIGFR

-542 VNRHFGKIRGELYVF
+542 VNRHFGEICGELYVF

-567 YGDLYKVSGAIL
+567 YGDLYKVSGTIL
-579 EDFRRK
+579 SDLKQK
-585 EVRESEILEISNSFF
+585 EVRESEILEISNLYF
-600 QKVSAQLER
+600 QKISNQLENLH
-609 DMDESDIGKRI
+609 I
-620 KKLEFEDINE
+620 KSEIEKLEFENINQKIEDIMN
-630 EIKKVMDDN
+630 DN
-639 CKQTLIIEAKEN
+639 YKQTIIIEPEEN

-657 AEIFEIK
+657 AKIFEIK
-664 NTKNNESTDTK
+664 NSPNE
-675 KNKFDIRDLLKNHI
+675 KFTIRDLFKNHI

-699 TFKDMDKLTPNLKQ
+699 ALKDMNKLMPNLKQ
-713 IRGLKDM
+713 INGLKDM
-720 FYLPFGSPYFY
+720 FYLPFGSSYFY
-731 STDYGLKKDT
+731 SAECGLKKDT

>member
-19 ENHIKNMISVGDE
+19 ENHIKNMISPNDD

-56 DTSSD
+56 DTSND
-61 KLDKNHSFLSAYFF
+61 KLDKNHSLLSAYFF

-96 HGDAVNLMTLARD
+96 HGNVVNLMTLARE
-109 ANKFFKNSK
+109 ANKFFKNQK
-118 ELEYWEEV
+118 ELEQWDEV
-126 ANAAKNIEVYSG
+126 AGVAKNIKIYSG

-148 RVEKLRQYLILLQ
+148 RAEKLRQYLVLSQ
-161 YRYKFTYEDFIN
+161 YRHKFTYEDFIN
-173 FKSLYSNLV
+173 FKSLYSNLI

-189 IFNEPRQENKQIPL
+189 IFGIPKQESKDIPIDV
-203 CELEQYISKLA
+203 LE
-214 EKSDD
+214 SDIQNLP
-219 EKPNKRDT
+219 PNKKRDA
-227 FRNFVLNNFDENYKL
+227 FRKFVLNNFDENYKL

-254 LTALNFTLKFNKSRI
+254 LTALNFALKFNKPRI
-269 IYTLPF
+269 IYALPF

-285 IAKIYKNSDISVS
+285 VAKIYKNSDILVS

-303 TTIDE
+303 TTIGE
-308 ENLTE
+308 ENLTQ

-402 IKSENFKEISN
+402 IKSEKFKEISN
-413 LEYFSK
+413 LDYFSK
-419 QDRYVIKWLDIG
+419 QDRYVIKWLDIN
-431 GEEGFLEK
+431 GEDELLEK
-439 ICETARDKNTLVVVN
+439 TCEAASDKNTLVVVN
-454 TIKKAQELFVKL
+454 TIKKAQELFTKL
-466 KDKFSCFCLNGY
+466 RDKFSCFCLNGY
-478 MYDEHKRATI
+478 MYDDHKRATI
-488 EAVKRAINTNKDDP
+488 EAVRCAIDKSKVDP

-522 FDVGFR
+522 FDIGFR

-542 VNRHFGKIRGELYVF
+542 INRHFGATRGELYVF

-579 EDFRRK
+579 SDLKQK
-585 EVRESEILEISNSFF
+585 EVRESEILEISNLYF
-600 QKVSAQLER
+600 QKISNQLENLH
-609 DMDESDIGKRI
+609 I
-620 KKLEFEDINE
+620 KGEIEKLEFENINQKIEDIMN
-630 EIKKVMDDN
+630 DN
-639 CKQTLIIEAKEN
+639 YKQTIIIEPEEN

-657 AEIFEIK
+657 AKIFEIK
-664 NTKNNESTDTK
+664 NSPNE
-675 KNKFDIRDLLKNHI
+675 KFTIRDIFKNHI

-699 TFKDMDKLTPNLKQ
+699 ALKDMNKLMPNLKQ
-713 IRGLKDM
+713 INGLKDI
-720 FYLPFGSPYFY
+720 FYLLFGSSYFY
-731 STDYGLKKDT
+731 SAEYGLKKDT
-741 NLDITD
+741 NLDIED

>member
-19 ENHIKNMISVGDE
+19 ENHIKNMISAGDE

-56 DTSSD
+56 DTSND

-75 LLNSKFDEIP
+75 LLNSKFDDIP

-96 HGDAVNLMTLARD
+96 HGDVLNLDRLVRED
-109 ANKFFKNSK
+109 NKFLGDNFENSK

-126 ANAAKNIEVYSG
+126 ANAAKNIKIYSG

-148 RVEKLRQYLILLQ
+148 RAEKLHQYLILLQ
-161 YRYKFTYEDFIN
+161 YRYKFTYSDFIN

-227 FRNFVLNNFDENYKL
+227 FRNFVLNNFDKNFKL

-254 LTALNFTLKFNKSRI
+254 LTALNFALKFNKSRI
-269 IYTLPF
+269 IYALPF

-298 KAHHK
+298 KTHHK

-313 EDRYSKIKFLM
+313 DDRYSKIKFLM

-329 EINVT
+329 EINIT

-419 QDRYVIKWLDIG
+419 QDRYVIKWLDVS
-431 GEEGFLEK
+431 GEDGLLEK

-466 KDKFSCFCLNGY
+466 KDKFNCFCLNGY
-478 MYDEHKRATI
+478 MHDRHKRAI
-488 EAVKRAINTNKDDP
+488 IRMVRCRISKSKKDP

-542 VNRHFGKIRGELYVF
+542 VNRHFGEIRGELYVF

-567 YGDLYKVSGAIL
+567 YGDLYKVSGTIL

-600 QKVSAQLER
+600 QKVSAQLEQ
-609 DMDESDIGKRI
+609 DTDESDIGKRI

-657 AEIFEIK
+657 AKILEIK
-664 NTKNNESTDTK
+664 NSSNGEFT
-675 KNKFDIRDLLKNHI
+675 IRDLLKNHI

-699 TFKDMDKLTPNLKQ
+699 TFKDKEKLMPNLKQ
-713 IRGLKDM
+713 INGLKDM
-720 FYLPFGSPYFY
+720 FYLPFGSYYFY
-731 STDYGLKKDT
+731 SADYGLKKDT

>member
-19 ENHIKNMISVGDE
+19 ENHIKNMISPDDDE
-32 ELDKQVKLY
+32 LGKQVKLY

-56 DTSSD
+56 DTSND
-61 KLDKNHSFLSAYFF
+61 KLDKNHSLLSAYFF

-96 HGDAVNLMTLARD
+96 HGDVVNLMTLARE
-109 ANKFFKNSK
+109 ANKFFKNQK
-118 ELEYWEEV
+118 ELEQWDEV
-126 ANAAKNIEVYSG
+126 AGAAKNIKIYSG

-148 RVEKLRQYLILLQ
+148 RAEKLRQYLVLSQ
-161 YRYKFTYEDFIN
+161 YRHKFTYEDFIN
-173 FKSLYSNLV
+173 FKSLYSNLI

-189 IFNEPRQENKQIPL
+189 IFSMPKQQTKNIPIDVLESDIQNLSPNE
-203 CELEQYISKLA
+203 
-214 EKSDD
+214 
-219 EKPNKRDT
+219 KRDA

-254 LTALNFTLKFNKSRI
+254 LTALNFALKFNKSRI
-269 IYTLPF
+269 IYALPF

-285 IAKIYKNSDISVS
+285 VAKIYKNSDILVS

-303 TTIDE
+303 TTICE
-308 ENLTE
+308 ENLTQ

-385 SQRLGT
+385 SQKLGT

-402 IKSENFKEISN
+402 IKSEKFKEISN
-413 LEYFSK
+413 LDYFSK

-431 GEEGFLEK
+431 GEDELLGK
-439 ICETARDKNTLVVVN
+439 ICEAASDKNTLVVVN
-454 TIKKAQELFVKL
+454 TIKKAQELFTKL
-466 KDKFSCFCLNGY
+466 RDKFSCFCLNGY
-478 MYDEHKRATI
+478 MYDDHKRATI
-488 EAVKRAINTNKDDP
+488 EAVRCAIDKSKVDP

-522 FDVGFR
+522 FDIGFR

-542 VNRHFGKIRGELYVF
+542 VNRHFGEICGELYVF

-579 EDFRRK
+579 SDLKQK
-585 EVRESEILEISNSFF
+585 EVRESEILEISNLYF
-600 QKVSAQLER
+600 QKISNQLENLH
-609 DMDESDIGKRI
+609 I
-620 KKLEFEDINE
+620 KSEIEKLEFENINQKIEDIMN
-630 EIKKVMDDN
+630 DN
-639 CKQTLIIEAKEN
+639 YKQTIIIEPEEN

-657 AEIFEIK
+657 AKIFEIK
-664 NTKNNESTDTK
+664 NSPNE
-675 KNKFDIRDLLKNHI
+675 KFTIRYLFKNHI

-699 TFKDMDKLTPNLKQ
+699 ALKDMNKLMPNLKQ
-713 IRGLKDM
+713 INGLKDM
-720 FYLPFGSPYFY
+720 FYLPFGSSYFY
-731 STDYGLKKDT
+731 SAECGLKKDT

>member
-19 ENHIKNMISVGDE
+19 ENHIKNMISPDYE
-32 ELDKQVKLY
+32 ELGRQVKLY

-56 DTSSD
+56 DTSND
-61 KLDKNHSFLSAYFF
+61 KLDKNHSLLSAYFF
-75 LLNSKFDEIP
+75 LLNSKFDEIL

-96 HGDAVNLMTLARD
+96 HGDVVNLMTLARE
-109 ANKFFKNSK
+109 ANKFFKNQK
-118 ELEYWEEV
+118 ELEQWDEV
-126 ANAAKNIEVYSG
+126 AGAAKNIKIYSG

-148 RVEKLRQYLILLQ
+148 RAEKLRQYLVLSQ
-161 YRYKFTYEDFIN
+161 YRHKFTYEDFIN
-173 FKSLYSNLV
+173 FKNLYSNLI

-189 IFNEPRQENKQIPL
+189 IFSMPKQESKDIPIDV
-203 CELEQYISKLA
+203 LEAGIQNLP
-214 EKSDD
+214 
-219 EKPNKRDT
+219 PNKKRDA
-227 FRNFVLNNFDENYKL
+227 FRNFVLKNFDKERKL

-254 LTALNFTLKFNKSRI
+254 LTALNFALKFNKPRI
-269 IYTLPF
+269 IYALPF
-275 TSIIDQTYDI
+275 TTIIDQTYDI
-285 IAKIYKNSDISVS
+285 VAKIYKNSDILVS
-298 KAHHK
+298 KTHHK

-413 LEYFSK
+413 LDYFSK
-419 QDRYVIKWLDIG
+419 QDRYVIKWLDIN
-431 GEEGFLEK
+431 GEDELLEK
-439 ICETARDKNTLVVVN
+439 ICEAASDKNTLVVVN

-466 KDKFSCFCLNGY
+466 RDKFSCFCLNGY
-478 MYDEHKRATI
+478 MYDDHKRATTN
-488 EAVKRAINTNKDDP
+488 AVRCAIDKSKVDP
-502 LASKILLISTQSIEA
+502 LANKILLISTQSIEA

-522 FDVGFR
+522 FDIGFR

-542 VNRHFGKIRGELYVF
+542 VNRHFGEICGELYVF

-567 YGDLYKVSGAIL
+567 YGDLYKVSGTIL
-579 EDFRRK
+579 GDLKQK
-585 EVRESEILEISNSFF
+585 EVRESEILEISNLYF
-600 QKVSAQLER
+600 QKISNQLENLY
-609 DMDESDIGKRI
+609 I
-620 KKLEFEDINE
+620 KSEIEKLEFENINQRIKDIMN
-630 EIKKVMDDN
+630 DN
-639 CKQTLIIEAKEN
+639 YKQTIIIEPEEN

-657 AEIFEIK
+657 AKIFEIK
-664 NTKNNESTDTK
+664 NSPNE
-675 KNKFDIRDLLKNHI
+675 KFTIRDLFKNHI

-699 TFKDMDKLTPNLKQ
+699 ALKDMNKLMPNLKQ
-713 IRGLKDM
+713 INGLKDM
-720 FYLPFGSPYFY
+720 FYLPFSSSYFY
-731 STDYGLKKDT
+731 SAECGLKKDT
-741 NLDITD
+741 NLDIED

>member
-1 MKESILFDE
+1 MMKESILFDE

-19 ENHIKNMISVGDE
+19 ENHIKNMISPDDDE
-32 ELDKQVKLY
+32 LGKQVKLY

-56 DTSSD
+56 DTSND
-61 KLDKNHSFLSAYFF
+61 KLDKNHSLLSAYFF

-85 TLFGFLAIVSH
+85 TIFGFLVIVSH
-96 HGDAVNLMTLARD
+96 HGNVVNLMTLARE
-109 ANKFFKNSK
+109 ANKFFKNQK
-118 ELEYWEEV
+118 ELEQWDEV
-126 ANAAKNIEVYSG
+126 AGAAKNIKIYSG
-138 LSTKKDEFLD
+138 LSTKKDEFID
-148 RVEKLRQYLILLQ
+148 RAEKLRQYLVLSQ
-161 YRYKFTYEDFIN
+161 YRHKFTYEDFIN
-173 FKSLYSNLV
+173 FKSLYSNLI

-189 IFNEPRQENKQIPL
+189 IFSMPKQQSKDIPIDVLESDIKNLPPNE
-203 CELEQYISKLA
+203 
-214 EKSDD
+214 
-219 EKPNKRDT
+219 KRDA
-227 FRNFVLNNFDENYKL
+227 FRNFVLNNFDKERKL

-254 LTALNFTLKFNKSRI
+254 LTALNFALKFNKSRI
-269 IYTLPF
+269 IYALPF

-285 IAKIYKNSDISVS
+285 VAKIYKNSDILVS

-308 ENLTE
+308 ENLTD

-413 LEYFSK
+413 LDYFSK

-431 GEEGFLEK
+431 GEDELLEK
-439 ICETARDKNTLVVVN
+439 ICETASDKNTLVVVN
-454 TIKKAQELFVKL
+454 TIKKAQELFTKL
-466 KDKFSCFCLNGY
+466 RDKFSCFCLNGY
-478 MYDEHKRATI
+478 MYDDHKRATI
-488 EAVKRAINTNKDDP
+488 EAVRCAVNKSKVDP

-522 FDVGFR
+522 FDIGFR

-542 VNRHFGKIRGELYVF
+542 VNRHFGATRGELYVF

-579 EDFRRK
+579 SDLKQK
-585 EVRESEILEISNSFF
+585 EVRESEILEISNLYF
-600 QKVSAQLER
+600 QKISNQLENLH
-609 DMDESDIGKRI
+609 I
-620 KKLEFEDINE
+620 KSEIEKLEFENINQKIEDIMN
-630 EIKKVMDDN
+630 DN
-639 CKQTLIIEAKEN
+639 YKQTIIIEPEEN

-657 AEIFEIK
+657 AKIFEIK
-664 NTKNNESTDTK
+664 NSPNE
-675 KNKFDIRDLLKNHI
+675 KFTIRDLFKNHI
-689 RKLSKFSINV
+689 RKLPEFSINV
-699 TFKDMDKLTPNLKQ
+699 ALKDMNKLMPNLKQ
-713 IRGLKDM
+713 INGLKDM
-720 FYLPFGSPYFY
+720 FYLPFGSSYFY
-731 STDYGLKKDT
+731 STEYGLKKDT

>member
-19 ENHIKNMISVGDE
+19 ENHIKNMISPDDE
-32 ELDKQVKLY
+32 ELGKQVKLY

-56 DTSSD
+56 DTSND
-61 KLDKNHSFLSAYFF
+61 KLDKNHSLLSAYFF
-75 LLNSKFDEIP
+75 LLNSKFDEVP
-85 TLFGFLAIVSH
+85 TIFGFLAIVSH
-96 HGDAVNLMTLARD
+96 HGDVVNLMTLARE
-109 ANKFFKNSK
+109 ANKFFKNQK
-118 ELEYWEEV
+118 ELEQWDEL
-126 ANAAKNIEVYSG
+126 AGAAKNIKIYSG

-148 RVEKLRQYLILLQ
+148 RAEKLRQYLVLSQ
-161 YRYKFTYEDFIN
+161 YRHKFTYEDFIN
-173 FKSLYSNLV
+173 FKSLYSNLI

-189 IFNEPRQENKQIPL
+189 IFSMPKQQTKNIPIDVLESDIQNLSPNE
-203 CELEQYISKLA
+203 
-214 EKSDD
+214 
-219 EKPNKRDT
+219 KRDA

-254 LTALNFTLKFNKSRI
+254 LTALNFALKFNKPRI
-269 IYTLPF
+269 IYALPF

-285 IAKIYKNSDISVS
+285 VAKIYKNSDILVS

-303 TTIDE
+303 TTIGE

-413 LEYFSK
+413 LDYFSK

-431 GEEGFLEK
+431 GEDELLEK
-439 ICETARDKNTLVVVN
+439 ICEAASDKNTLVVVN
-454 TIKKAQELFVKL
+454 TIKKAQELFAKL
-466 KDKFSCFCLNGY
+466 RDKFNCFCLNGY
-478 MYDEHKRATI
+478 MYDDHKRATI
-488 EAVKRAINTNKDDP
+488 EAVRCAVNKSKVDP

-522 FDVGFR
+522 FDIGFR

-542 VNRHFGKIRGELYVF
+542 VNRHFGATRGELYVF

-579 EDFRRK
+579 GDLKQK
-585 EVRESEILEISNSFF
+585 EVRESEILEISNLYF
-600 QKVSAQLER
+600 QKISNQLENLH
-609 DMDESDIGKRI
+609 I
-620 KKLEFEDINE
+620 KSEIEKLEFENINQKIEDIMN
-630 EIKKVMDDN
+630 DN
-639 CKQTLIIEAKEN
+639 YKQTIIIEPEEN

-657 AEIFEIK
+657 AKIFEIK
-664 NTKNNESTDTK
+664 NSPNE
-675 KNKFDIRDLLKNHI
+675 KFTIRDLFKNHI

-699 TFKDMDKLTPNLKQ
+699 ALKDMNKLMPNLKQ
-713 IRGLKDM
+713 INGLKDM
-720 FYLPFGSPYFY
+720 FYLPFGSSYFY
-731 STDYGLKKDT
+731 SAECGLKKDT

-747 EVFD
+747 EIFD

>member
-19 ENHIKNMISVGDE
+19 ENHIKNMISAGDE

-56 DTSSD
+56 DTSND
-61 KLDKNHSFLSAYFF
+61 KLDKNHSLLSAYFF
-75 LLNSKFDEIP
+75 ILNSKFDEIP

-96 HGDAVNLMTLARD
+96 HGDAVNLMTLARE

-126 ANAAKNIEVYSG
+126 ANAAKNTQVYSG
-138 LSTKKDEFLD
+138 LSIKKDEFLY
-148 RVEKLRQYLILLQ
+148 RAERLRQYLILLQ
-161 YRYKFTYEDFIN
+161 YRYKFTYSDFIN

-189 IFNEPRQENKQIPL
+189 IFSMPKQETKNIPIDA
-203 CELEQYISKLA
+203 LEGNIKTLP
-214 EKSDD
+214 
-219 EKPNKRDT
+219 PNKKRDE
-227 FRNFVLNNFDENYKL
+227 FRNFVLNNFDEDYKL

-254 LTALNFTLKFNKSRI
+254 LTALNFALKFNKSRI
-269 IYTLPF
+269 IYALPF

-308 ENLTE
+308 ENLTD

-419 QDRYVIKWLDIG
+419 QDRYVIKWLDIS
-431 GEEGFLEK
+431 GEEDLLEK
-439 ICETARDKNTLVVVN
+439 ICETASDKNTLVVVN

-466 KDKFSCFCLNGY
+466 REKFNCFCLNGY
-478 MYDEHKRATI
+478 MYDDHKHATI

-502 LASKILLISTQSIEA
+502 LTSKILLISTQSIEA

-567 YGDLYKVSGAIL
+567 YGDLQKVSKAIL
-579 EDFRRK
+579 EIFKQR
-585 EVRESEILEISNSFF
+585 EVRESEILEISNLYF
-600 QKVSAQLER
+600 QKISDQLENLYIQS
-609 DMDESDIGKRI
+609 EI
-620 KKLEFEDINE
+620 KKLEFENINQKIE
-630 EIKKVMDDN
+630 EIMDDN
-639 CKQTLIIEAKEN
+639 CKQTLMIEAKEN
-651 FIKDFE
+651 FIKNFE
-657 AEIFEIK
+657 AKILEIK
-664 NTKNNESTDTK
+664 NSQNDEFT
-675 KNKFDIRDLLKNHI
+675 IRDLLKNHI

-699 TFKDMDKLTPNLKQ
+699 TLKDKEKLLPNLRQ

-720 FYLPFGSPYFY
+720 FYLPFGSSYFY
-731 STDYGLKKDT
+731 STDYGLKKDM

>member
-19 ENHIKNMISVGDE
+19 ENHIKNMISAGDE

-56 DTSSD
+56 DTSND

-75 LLNSKFDEIP
+75 ILNSKFDDIP

-96 HGDAVNLMTLARD
+96 HGDVVNLMTLARD
-109 ANKFFKNSK
+109 ANKFFKNLK

-126 ANAAKNIEVYSG
+126 ANAAKSTQVYLG

-148 RVEKLRQYLILLQ
+148 RAEKLRQYLILLQ
-161 YRYKFTYEDFIN
+161 YKHKFTYEDFIN
-173 FKSLYSNLV
+173 FKSLYSNLI

-189 IFNEPRQENKQIPL
+189 IFNTPKQETKDIPIDILECDIKTLPPNK
-203 CELEQYISKLA
+203 
-214 EKSDD
+214 
-219 EKPNKRDT
+219 KRDT

-254 LTALNFTLKFNKSRI
+254 LAALNFALKFNKSRI

-285 IAKIYKNSDISVS
+285 IAKIYKNSDILVS

-313 EDRYSKIKFLM
+313 DDRYSKIKFLM

-334 TLYQLIFALF
+334 TLYQLIFALL

-385 SQRLGT
+385 SQQLGT

-419 QDRYVIKWLDIG
+419 QDRYVIKWLDIS
-431 GEEGFLEK
+431 GEEGLLEK

-466 KDKFSCFCLNGY
+466 RDKFSCFCLNGY
-478 MYDEHKRATI
+478 MYDWHKRAI
-488 EAVKRAINTNKDDP
+488 IRMVRCGISKSKNDP

-542 VNRHFGKIRGELYVF
+542 VNRHFRDIRGELYVF

-567 YGDLYKVSGAIL
+567 YGDLYKVSGTIL
-579 EDFRRK
+579 EDFRQR
-585 EVRESEILEISNSFF
+585 EVRESEILEISNLYF
-600 QKVSAQLER
+600 QKISNQLENLYIQS
-609 DMDESDIGKRI
+609 EI
-620 KKLEFEDINE
+620 KKLEFENINQKIE
-630 EIKKVMDDN
+630 EIMDDN

-657 AEIFEIK
+657 AKILEIK
-664 NTKNNESTDTK
+664 NNQNDEFT
-675 KNKFDIRDLLKNHI
+675 IRDLLKNHI

-699 TFKDMDKLTPNLKQ
+699 TFKDKEKLLPNLKQ

-720 FYLPFGSPYFY
+720 FYLPFGSSYFY
-731 STDYGLKKDT
+731 SADYGLKKDT

>member
-19 ENHIKNMISVGDE
+19 KNHIKNMISPNDE
-32 ELDKQVKLY
+32 ELDRQVKLF

-56 DTSSD
+56 DTSND
-61 KLDKNHSFLSAYFF
+61 KLDKNHSLLSAYFF
-75 LLNSKFDEIP
+75 LLNSKFDEIL
-85 TLFGFLAIVSH
+85 TIFGFLTIVSH
-96 HGDAVNLMTLARD
+96 HGDVVNLMTLARE
-109 ANKFFKNSK
+109 ANKFFKNQK
-118 ELEYWEEV
+118 ELEQWDEV
-126 ANAAKNIEVYSG
+126 AGAAKNIKIYSG

-148 RVEKLRQYLILLQ
+148 RAEKLRQYLILSQ
-161 YRYKFTYEDFIN
+161 YRRKFTYEDFIN
-173 FKSLYSNLV
+173 FKSLYSNLI

-189 IFNEPRQENKQIPL
+189 IFSIPKQESKDIPIDVLESDIQNLPPNE
-203 CELEQYISKLA
+203 
-214 EKSDD
+214 
-219 EKPNKRDT
+219 KRDA

-254 LTALNFTLKFNKSRI
+254 LTALNFALKFNKSRI
-269 IYTLPF
+269 IYALPF

-285 IAKIYKNSDISVS
+285 IAKIYKNNDISVS

-313 EDRYSKIKFLM
+313 DDRYSKIKFLM

-402 IKSENFKEISN
+402 IKSEKFKEISN
-413 LEYFSK
+413 LDYFSK
-419 QDRYVIKWLDIG
+419 QDRYVIKWLDIN
-431 GEEGFLEK
+431 GEDELLEK
-439 ICETARDKNTLVVVN
+439 ICKTASDKNTLVVVN
-454 TIKKAQELFVKL
+454 TIKKAQELFTKL
-466 KDKFSCFCLNGY
+466 RDKFNCFCLNGY
-478 MYDEHKRATI
+478 MYDDHKRATTN
-488 EAVKRAINTNKDDP
+488 AVRCAIDKNKVDP

-542 VNRHFGKIRGELYVF
+542 VNRHFGEICGELYVF

-579 EDFRRK
+579 SDLKQK
-585 EVRESEILEISNSFF
+585 EVRESEILEISNLYF
-600 QKVSAQLER
+600 QKISNQLENLH
-609 DMDESDIGKRI
+609 I
-620 KKLEFEDINE
+620 KSEIEKLEFENINQKIEDIMNG
-630 EIKKVMDDN
+630 N
-639 CKQTLIIEAKEN
+639 YKQTIIIEPEEN

-657 AEIFEIK
+657 ARIFEIK
-664 NTKNNESTDTK
+664 NSPNE
-675 KNKFDIRDLLKNHI
+675 KFTIRDLFKNHI

-699 TFKDMDKLTPNLKQ
+699 TLKDMNKLMPNLKQ
-713 IRGLKDM
+713 INGLKDM
-720 FYLPFGSPYFY
+720 FYLPFGSSYFY
-731 STDYGLKKDT
+731 SAECGLKKDM

>member
-19 ENHIKNMISVGDE
+19 ENHIKNMVSPDDDE
-32 ELDKQVKLY
+32 LGKQVKLF

-56 DTSSD
+56 DTSND
-61 KLDKNHSFLSAYFF
+61 KLDKNHSLLSAYFF
-75 LLNSKFDEIP
+75 LLNSKFDDIP

-96 HGDAVNLMTLARD
+96 HGDVVNLMTLARE
-109 ANKFFKNSK
+109 ANKFFKNQK
-118 ELEYWEEV
+118 ELEQWDEV
-126 ANAAKNIEVYSG
+126 AGTAKNIKIYSG

-148 RVEKLRQYLILLQ
+148 RAKKLRQYLVLSQ
-161 YRYKFTYEDFIN
+161 YRHKFTYEDFIN
-173 FKSLYSNLV
+173 FKSLYSNLI

-189 IFNEPRQENKQIPL
+189 IFSMPKQQTKNIPIDV
-203 CELEQYISKLA
+203 LE
-214 EKSDD
+214 SDIQNLP
-219 EKPNKRDT
+219 PNKKRDA
-227 FRNFVLNNFDENYKL
+227 FRNFVLNNFDKERKL

-254 LTALNFTLKFNKSRI
+254 LTALNFALKFNKSRI
-269 IYTLPF
+269 IYALPF

-285 IAKIYKNSDISVS
+285 VAKIYKNSDILVS
-298 KAHHK
+298 KTHHK

-308 ENLTE
+308 ENLTK

-413 LEYFSK
+413 LDYFSK

-431 GEEGFLEK
+431 GEDELLEK
-439 ICETARDKNTLVVVN
+439 ICEAASDKNTLVVVN
-454 TIKKAQELFVKL
+454 TIKKAQELFAKL
-466 KDKFSCFCLNGY
+466 RYKFNCFCLNGY
-478 MYDEHKRATI
+478 MYDDHKRATI
-488 EAVKRAINTNKDDP
+488 EAVRCAIDKSKVDP
-502 LASKILLISTQSIEA
+502 LANKILLISTQSIEA

-542 VNRHFGKIRGELYVF
+542 VNRHFGATRGELYVF

-579 EDFRRK
+579 SDLKQK
-585 EVRESEILEISNSFF
+585 EVQESEILEISNLYF
-600 QKVSAQLER
+600 QKISNQLENLH
-609 DMDESDIGKRI
+609 I
-620 KKLEFEDINE
+620 KSEIEKLEFENINQKIEDIMN
-630 EIKKVMDDN
+630 DN
-639 CKQTLIIEAKEN
+639 HKQTLIIEPEEN

-657 AEIFEIK
+657 AKIFEIK
-664 NTKNNESTDTK
+664 NSPNE
-675 KNKFDIRDLLKNHI
+675 KFTIRDLFKNHI

-699 TFKDMDKLTPNLKQ
+699 TLKDMNKLMPNLKQ
-713 IRGLKDM
+713 INGLKDM
-720 FYLPFGSPYFY
+720 FYLPFGLSYFY
-731 STDYGLKKDT
+731 SAECGLKKDT

>member
-19 ENHIKNMISVGDE
+19 ENHIKNMISPDDDE
-32 ELDKQVKLY
+32 LGKQVKLF

-56 DTSSD
+56 DTSND
-61 KLDKNHSFLSAYFF
+61 KLDKNHSLLSAYFF
-75 LLNSKFDEIP
+75 LLNSKFDEVP
-85 TLFGFLAIVSH
+85 TIFGFLAIVSH
-96 HGDAVNLMTLARD
+96 HGNVVNLMTLARE
-109 ANKFFKNSK
+109 ANKFFKNQK
-118 ELEYWEEV
+118 ELEQWDEV
-126 ANAAKNIEVYSG
+126 AGAAKNIKIYSG

-148 RVEKLRQYLILLQ
+148 RAEKLRQYLVLSQ
-161 YRYKFTYEDFIN
+161 YRHKFTYEDFIN
-173 FKSLYSNLV
+173 FKSLYSNLI

-189 IFNEPRQENKQIPL
+189 IFGIPKQQTKYIPIDVLESDIQNLSPNE
-203 CELEQYISKLA
+203 
-214 EKSDD
+214 
-219 EKPNKRDT
+219 KRDA
-227 FRNFVLNNFDENYKL
+227 FRNFVLNNFDKERKL

-254 LTALNFTLKFNKSRI
+254 LTALNFALKFNKPRI
-269 IYTLPF
+269 IYALPF

-285 IAKIYKNSDISVS
+285 VAKIYKNSDILVS

-303 TTIDE
+303 TTIGE
-308 ENLTE
+308 ENLTK

-329 EINVT
+329 EINIT

-385 SQRLGT
+385 SQRLDT

-413 LEYFSK
+413 LDYFAK

-431 GEEGFLEK
+431 GEDRLLEK
-439 ICETARDKNTLVVVN
+439 ICEAASDKNTLVVVN
-454 TIKKAQELFVKL
+454 TIKKAQELFTKL
-466 KDKFSCFCLNGY
+466 RDKFNCFCLNGY
-478 MYDEHKRATI
+478 MYDDHKRATI
-488 EAVKRAINTNKDDP
+488 EAVRCAIDKSKVDP

-522 FDVGFR
+522 FDIGFR

-542 VNRHFGKIRGELYVF
+542 INRHFGEICGELYVF

-567 YGDLYKVSGAIL
+567 YGDLYKVSGTIL
-579 EDFRRK
+579 SDLKQK
-585 EVRESEILEISNSFF
+585 EVRESEILEISNLYF
-600 QKVSAQLER
+600 QKISNQLENLH
-609 DMDESDIGKRI
+609 I
-620 KKLEFEDINE
+620 KSEIEKLEFENINQKIEDIMN
-630 EIKKVMDDN
+630 DN
-639 CKQTLIIEAKEN
+639 YKQTIIIEPEEN

-657 AEIFEIK
+657 AKIFEIK
-664 NTKNNESTDTK
+664 NSPNE
-675 KNKFDIRDLLKNHI
+675 KFTIRDLFKNHI

-699 TFKDMDKLTPNLKQ
+699 ALKDMNKLMPNLKQ
-713 IRGLKDM
+713 ISGLKDM
-720 FYLPFGSPYFY
+720 FYLPFGSSYFY
-731 STDYGLKKDT
+731 SAECGLKKDT

>member
-1 MKESILFDE
+1 MMKESILFDE

-19 ENHIKNMISVGDE
+19 ENHIKNMISPNDE
-32 ELDKQVKLY
+32 ELDRQVKLY

-56 DTSSD
+56 DTSND
-61 KLDKNHSFLSAYFF
+61 KLDKNHSLLSAYFF
-75 LLNSKFDEIP
+75 LLNSKFDEIL

-96 HGDAVNLMTLARD
+96 HGDVVNLMTLARE
-109 ANKFFKNSK
+109 ANKFFKNQK
-118 ELEYWEEV
+118 ELEQWDEV
-126 ANAAKNIEVYSG
+126 ASAAKNIKIYSG

-148 RVEKLRQYLILLQ
+148 RAEKLRQYLVLSQ
-161 YRYKFTYEDFIN
+161 YRDKFTYEDFIN
-173 FKSLYSNLV
+173 FKSLYSNLI

-189 IFNEPRQENKQIPL
+189 IFSMPKQQTKDIPIGVLESDIKNLPPNE
-203 CELEQYISKLA
+203 
-214 EKSDD
+214 
-219 EKPNKRDT
+219 KRDA
-227 FRNFVLNNFDENYKL
+227 FRNFVLNNFDKERKL

-254 LTALNFTLKFNKSRI
+254 LTALNFALKFNKSRI
-269 IYTLPF
+269 IYALPF

-285 IAKIYKNSDISVS
+285 VAKIYKNSDILVS

-303 TTIDE
+303 TTIGE

-413 LEYFSK
+413 LDYFSK

-431 GEEGFLEK
+431 GEDELLEK
-439 ICETARDKNTLVVVN
+439 ICEAASDKNTLVVVN
-454 TIKKAQELFVKL
+454 TIKKAQELFTKL
-466 KDKFSCFCLNGY
+466 RDKFSCFCLNGY
-478 MYDEHKRATI
+478 MYDDHKRATI
-488 EAVKRAINTNKDDP
+488 EAVRCAIDKSKVDP

-522 FDVGFR
+522 FDIGFR

-542 VNRHFGKIRGELYVF
+542 VNRHFGATRGELYVF

-579 EDFRRK
+579 SDLKQK
-585 EVRESEILEISNSFF
+585 EVQESEILEISNLYF
-600 QKVSAQLER
+600 QKISNQLENLH
-609 DMDESDIGKRI
+609 I
-620 KKLEFEDINE
+620 KSEIEKLEFENINQKIEDIMN
-630 EIKKVMDDN
+630 DN
-639 CKQTLIIEAKEN
+639 YKQTIIIEPEEN

-657 AEIFEIK
+657 AKIFEIK
-664 NTKNNESTDTK
+664 NSPNE
-675 KNKFDIRDLLKNHI
+675 KFTIRDLFKNHI

-699 TFKDMDKLTPNLKQ
+699 TLKDMNKLMPNLKQ
-713 IRGLKDM
+713 IDGLKDM
-720 FYLPFGSPYFY
+720 FYLPFGSSYFY
-731 STDYGLKKDT
+731 SAEYGLKKDT

>member
-19 ENHIKNMISVGDE
+19 ENHIKNMISPDDDE
-32 ELDKQVKLY
+32 LGKQVKLF

-56 DTSSD
+56 DTSND
-61 KLDKNHSFLSAYFF
+61 KLDKNHSLLSAYFF
-75 LLNSKFDEIP
+75 LLNSKFDEVP
-85 TLFGFLAIVSH
+85 TIFGFLAIVSH
-96 HGDAVNLMTLARD
+96 HGNVVNLMTLARE
-109 ANKFFKNSK
+109 ANKFFKNQK
-118 ELEYWEEV
+118 ELEQWDEV
-126 ANAAKNIEVYSG
+126 AGAAKNIKIYSG

-148 RVEKLRQYLILLQ
+148 RAEKLRQYLVLSQ
-161 YRYKFTYEDFIN
+161 YRHKFTYEDFIN
-173 FKSLYSNLV
+173 FKSLYSNLI

-189 IFNEPRQENKQIPL
+189 IFGIPKQQTKYIPIDVLESDIQNLSPNE
-203 CELEQYISKLA
+203 
-214 EKSDD
+214 
-219 EKPNKRDT
+219 KRDA
-227 FRNFVLNNFDENYKL
+227 FRNFVLNNFDKERKL

-254 LTALNFTLKFNKSRI
+254 LTALNFALKFNKPRI
-269 IYTLPF
+269 IYALPF

-285 IAKIYKNSDISVS
+285 VAKIYKNSDILVS

-308 ENLTE
+308 ENLTK
-313 EDRYSKIKFLM
+313 EDRYSKIKFLI

-329 EINVT
+329 EINIT

-376 DFILLCEII
+376 DFILLCEIV
-385 SQRLGT
+385 SQWLGT

-402 IKSENFKEISN
+402 IKSDKFKEISN
-413 LEYFSK
+413 LDYFSK

-431 GEEGFLEK
+431 GEDELLEK
-439 ICETARDKNTLVVVN
+439 ICETASDKNTLVVVN
-454 TIKKAQELFVKL
+454 TIKKAQELFTKL
-466 KDKFSCFCLNGY
+466 RDKFSCFCLNGY
-478 MYDEHKRATI
+478 MYDDHKRATI
-488 EAVKRAINTNKDDP
+488 EAVRCAIDKSKVDP

-522 FDVGFR
+522 FDIGFR

-542 VNRHFGKIRGELYVF
+542 VNRHFGEICGELYVF

-579 EDFRRK
+579 SDLKQK
-585 EVRESEILEISNSFF
+585 EVRESEILEISNLYF
-600 QKVSAQLER
+600 QKISNQLENLH
-609 DMDESDIGKRI
+609 I
-620 KKLEFEDINE
+620 KSEIEKLEFENINQKIEDIMN
-630 EIKKVMDDN
+630 DN
-639 CKQTLIIEAKEN
+639 YKQTIIIEPEEN

-657 AEIFEIK
+657 AKIFEIK
-664 NTKNNESTDTK
+664 NSPNE
-675 KNKFDIRDLLKNHI
+675 KFTIRDLFKNHI

-699 TFKDMDKLTPNLKQ
+699 ALKDMNKLMPNLKQ
-713 IRGLKDM
+713 INGLKDM
-720 FYLPFGSPYFY
+720 FYLPFGSSYFY
-731 STDYGLKKDT
+731 SAECGLKKDT
-741 NLDITD
+741 NLDIED

>member
-1 MKESILFDE
+1 MYKEF
-10 FWSHPNKLL
+10 FSHHPDKLL
-19 ENHIKNMISVGDE
+19 KNHILNMVGE
-32 ELDKQVKLY
+32 EDSELEKCVKIY
-41 HDIAKLKNNFQIYIR
+41 HDIAKLKWLFQKYIR
-56 DTSSD
+56 T
-61 KLDKNHSFLSAYFF
+61 LDEKILGKEHSLLSAYFF
-75 LLNSKFDEIP
+75 MLNSNFGDIE
-85 TLFGFLAIVSH
+85 TAFGFLAIISH
-96 HGDAVNLMTLARD
+96 HGSVNNFYD
-109 ANKFFKNSK
+109 IVANNKNFGGNFEKSVEFNYWDEVAKSASSFDFYKNINMNRQKLFEKAK
-118 ELEYWEEV
+118 ELREILQDME
-126 ANAAKNIEVYSG
+126 
-138 LSTKKDEFLD
+138 LD
-148 RVEKLRQYLILLQ
+148 DN
-161 YRYKFTYEDFIN
+161 FTYCDFIN

-189 IFNEPRQENKQIPL
+189 IFNEPRKENKQIPL
-203 CELEQYISKLA
+203 CELERHISKLA

-219 EKPNKRDT
+219 EKPNKRDE
-227 FRNFVLNNFDENYKL
+227 FRKFVLNNFDENYKL

-254 LTALNFTLKFNKSRI
+254 LTALNFALKFKKERI
-269 IYTLPF
+269 IYALPF
-275 TSIIDQTYDI
+275 TSIIDQTFDVI
-285 IAKIYKNSDISVS
+285 NNIYKKNKEIIVM

-303 TTIDE
+303 VTIGEDVP
-308 ENLTE
+308 
-313 EDRYSKIKFLM
+313 EDRYSKVKFLM

-363 IDEAQAIPYNFRK
+363 IDEAQAIPYKFRK

-419 QDRYVIKWLDIG
+419 QDRYAIKWLDIS
-431 GEEGFLEK
+431 GEDELLEK

-466 KDKFSCFCLNGY
+466 RDKFSCFCLNGY
-478 MYDEHKRATI
+478 MYDWHKRAI
-488 EAVKRAINTNKDDP
+488 IRMVRCGISKSKNDP

-542 VNRHFGKIRGELYVF
+542 VNRHFGEICGELYVF

-567 YGDLYKVSGAIL
+567 YGDLQKVSKAIL
-579 EDFRRK
+579 EIFKQR
-585 EVRESEILEISNSFF
+585 EVRESEILEISNLYF
-600 QKVSAQLER
+600 QKISNQLENLYI
-609 DMDESDIGKRI
+609 ESEI
-620 KKLEFEDINE
+620 KKLEFENINQKIE
-630 EIKKVMDDN
+630 EIMDDN
-639 CKQTLIIEAKEN
+639 CKQTLIIEPKEN

-657 AEIFEIK
+657 AKIIEIK
-664 NTKNNESTDTK
+664 NSQNNEFK
-675 KNKFDIRDLLKNHI
+675 IRDILKNHI

-699 TFKDMDKLTPNLKQ
+699 TFKDKEKLTPNLRQ

-720 FYLPFGSPYFY
+720 FYLPFGSSYFY
-731 STDYGLKKDT
+731 SADYGLKKDM

>member
-19 ENHIKNMISVGDE
+19 ENHIKNMISAGDE

-56 DTSSD
+56 DASND

-138 LSTKKDEFLD
+138 LSAKKDEFLD
-148 RVEKLRQYLILLQ
+148 RAEKLRQYLILSQ

-189 IFNEPRQENKQIPL
+189 IFSVPKQETKDIPIDV
-203 CELEQYISKLA
+203 LE
-214 EKSDD
+214 SDIQSLP
-219 EKPNKRDT
+219 PNKKRDE

-254 LTALNFTLKFNKSRI
+254 LTALNFALKFNKSRI
-269 IYTLPF
+269 IYALPF

-285 IAKIYKNSDISVS
+285 IAKIYKNSDILVS

-313 EDRYSKIKFLM
+313 DDRYSKIKFLM

-413 LEYFSK
+413 LDYFSK
-419 QDRYVIKWLDIG
+419 QDRYVIKWLDIS
-431 GEEGFLEK
+431 GEEGLLEK
-439 ICETARDKNTLVVVN
+439 ICGTARDKNILVVVN

-466 KDKFSCFCLNGY
+466 RDKFSCFCLNGY
-478 MYDEHKRATI
+478 MYDDHKRATI
-488 EAVKRAINTNKDDP
+488 EAVRRAINTNKDDP

-528 EVSPISSIIQTAGR
+528 EVAPISSIIQTAGR
-542 VNRHFGKIRGELYVF
+542 VNRHFGEIRGELYVF

-567 YGDLYKVSGAIL
+567 YGDLQKVSKAIL
-579 EDFRRK
+579 EIFKQR
-585 EVRESEILEISNSFF
+585 EVKESEILEISNLYF
-600 QKVSAQLER
+600 QKISDQLENLYI
-609 DMDESDIGKRI
+609 ESEI
-620 KKLEFEDINE
+620 KKLEFENINQKIE
-630 EIKKVMDDN
+630 EIMNDN

-657 AEIFEIK
+657 AKILEIK
-664 NTKNNESTDTK
+664 NSSNGEFT
-675 KNKFDIRDLLKNHI
+675 IRDLLKNHI
-689 RKLSKFSINV
+689 RKLSKFSISV
-699 TFKDMDKLTPNLKQ
+699 TLKDMDKLAPNLKQ

-720 FYLPFGSPYFY
+720 FYLPFGSSYFY
-731 STDYGLKKDT
+731 SADYGLKKDT

>member
-19 ENHIKNMISVGDE
+19 ENHIKNMISPDDE
-32 ELDKQVKLY
+32 ELGKQVKLY

-56 DTSSD
+56 DTSND
-61 KLDKNHSFLSAYFF
+61 KLDKNHSLLSAYFF

-96 HGDAVNLMTLARD
+96 HGDVVNLMTLARE
-109 ANKFFKNSK
+109 ANKFFKNQK
-118 ELEYWEEV
+118 ELEQWDEV
-126 ANAAKNIEVYSG
+126 AGAAKNIKIYSE

-148 RVEKLRQYLILLQ
+148 RAEKLRQYLVLSQ
-161 YRYKFTYEDFIN
+161 YRHKFTYEDFIN
-173 FKSLYSNLV
+173 FKSLYSNLI

-189 IFNEPRQENKQIPL
+189 IFSMPKQQTKYIPIDVLESDIQNLSPNE
-203 CELEQYISKLA
+203 
-214 EKSDD
+214 
-219 EKPNKRDT
+219 KRDA

-254 LTALNFTLKFNKSRI
+254 LTALNFALKFNKPRI
-269 IYTLPF
+269 IYALPF

-285 IAKIYKNSDISVS
+285 VVKIYKNSDILVS

-308 ENLTE
+308 ENLTD

-402 IKSENFKEISN
+402 IKSEKFKEISN
-413 LEYFSK
+413 LDYFSK

-431 GEEGFLEK
+431 GEDELLEK
-439 ICETARDKNTLVVVN
+439 ICEAASDKNTLVVVN
-454 TIKKAQELFVKL
+454 TIKKAQELFTKL
-466 KDKFSCFCLNGY
+466 RDKFNCFCLNGY
-478 MYDEHKRATI
+478 MYDDHKRATI
-488 EAVKRAINTNKDDP
+488 EAVRYAIDKSKVDP

-522 FDVGFR
+522 FDIGFR

-542 VNRHFGKIRGELYVF
+542 VNRHFGATRGELYVF

-579 EDFRRK
+579 SDLKQR
-585 EVRESEILEISNSFF
+585 EVRESEILEISNLYF
-600 QKVSAQLER
+600 QKISNQLENLH
-609 DMDESDIGKRI
+609 I
-620 KKLEFEDINE
+620 KSEIEKLEFENINQKIEDIMN
-630 EIKKVMDDN
+630 DN
-639 CKQTLIIEAKEN
+639 YKQTIIIEPEEN
-651 FIKDFE
+651 FIKGFE
-657 AEIFEIK
+657 AKIFEIK
-664 NTKNNESTDTK
+664 NSPNE
-675 KNKFDIRDLLKNHI
+675 KFTIRDLFKNHI

-699 TFKDMDKLTPNLKQ
+699 TLKDMNKLMPNLKQ
-713 IRGLKDM
+713 INGLKDM
-720 FYLPFGSPYFY
+720 FYLPFGSSYFY
-731 STDYGLKKDT
+731 SAECGLKKDT
-741 NLDITD
+741 NLDIED

>member
-19 ENHIKNMISVGDE
+19 ENHIKNMISPNDDE
-32 ELDKQVKLY
+32 LGKQVKLY

-56 DTSSD
+56 DTSND
-61 KLDKNHSFLSAYFF
+61 KLDKNHSLLSAYFF
-75 LLNSKFDEIP
+75 LLNSKFDEIL

-96 HGDAVNLMTLARD
+96 HGNVVNLMTLARE
-109 ANKFFKNSK
+109 ANKFFKNQK
-118 ELEYWEEV
+118 ELGQWDEV
-126 ANAAKNIEVYSG
+126 AGAARNIKIYSG
-138 LSTKKDEFLD
+138 LSTKKDELLD
-148 RVEKLRQYLILLQ
+148 RAEKLRQYLVLSQ
-161 YRYKFTYEDFIN
+161 YRHKFTYEDFIN
-173 FKSLYSNLV
+173 FKSLYSNLI

-189 IFNEPRQENKQIPL
+189 IFGIPKQESKDIPPIDVLESDIQNLPPNK
-203 CELEQYISKLA
+203 
-214 EKSDD
+214 
-219 EKPNKRDT
+219 KRDT
-227 FRNFVLNNFDENYKL
+227 FRKFVLNNFDENYKL
-242 FTLTAPTGYGKT
+242 FTLTVPTGYGKT
-254 LTALNFTLKFNKSRI
+254 LTALNFALKFNKSRI
-269 IYTLPF
+269 IYALPF

-285 IAKIYKNSDISVS
+285 VAKIYKNSDILVS

-413 LEYFSK
+413 LDYFSK

-431 GEEGFLEK
+431 GEDELLEK
-439 ICETARDKNTLVVVN
+439 ICEAASDKNTLVVVN
-454 TIKKAQELFVKL
+454 TIKKAQELFTKL
-466 KDKFSCFCLNGY
+466 RDKFSCFCLNGY
-478 MYDEHKRATI
+478 MYDDHKRATI
-488 EAVKRAINTNKDDP
+488 EAVRCAIDKSKVDP

-522 FDVGFR
+522 FDIGFR

-542 VNRHFGKIRGELYVF
+542 VNRHFGATRGELYVF

-579 EDFRRK
+579 SDLKQK
-585 EVRESEILEISNSFF
+585 EVRESEILEISNLYF
-600 QKVSAQLER
+600 QKISNQLENLH
-609 DMDESDIGKRI
+609 I
-620 KKLEFEDINE
+620 KSEIEKLEFENINQKIEDIMN
-630 EIKKVMDDN
+630 N
-639 CKQTLIIEAKEN
+639 NYKQTIIIEPEEN

-657 AEIFEIK
+657 AKIFEIK
-664 NTKNNESTDTK
+664 NSPNEQFT
-675 KNKFDIRDLLKNHI
+675 IRDLFKNHI

-699 TFKDMDKLTPNLKQ
+699 TLKDMNKLMPNLKQ
-713 IRGLKDM
+713 INGLKDI
-720 FYLPFGSPYFY
+720 FYLPFGSSYFY
-731 STDYGLKKDT
+731 SAECGLKKDT

>member
-19 ENHIKNMISVGDE
+19 ENHIKNMISPNDE
-32 ELDKQVKLY
+32 ELDRQVKLY

-56 DTSSD
+56 DTSND
-61 KLDKNHSFLSAYFF
+61 KLDKNHSLLSAYFF
-75 LLNSKFDEIP
+75 LLNSKFDEIL

-96 HGDAVNLMTLARD
+96 HGDVVNLMTLARE
-109 ANKFFKNSK
+109 ANKFFKNQK
-118 ELEYWEEV
+118 ELEQWDEV
-126 ANAAKNIEVYSG
+126 AGAAKNIKIYLG

-148 RVEKLRQYLILLQ
+148 RAEKIRQYLVLSQ
-161 YRYKFTYEDFIN
+161 YRHKFTYEDFIN
-173 FKSLYSNLV
+173 FKSLYSNLI

-189 IFNEPRQENKQIPL
+189 IFSMPKQQSKDIPIDVLEADIQNLPPNE
-203 CELEQYISKLA
+203 
-214 EKSDD
+214 
-219 EKPNKRDT
+219 KRDA
-227 FRNFVLNNFDENYKL
+227 FRNFVLNNFDEERKL

-254 LTALNFTLKFNKSRI
+254 LTALNFALKFNKPRI
-269 IYTLPF
+269 IYALPF

-285 IAKIYKNSDISVS
+285 VAKIYKNSDILVS
-298 KAHHK
+298 TAHHK
-303 TTIDE
+303 TTIGE
-308 ENLTE
+308 ENLTQ

-413 LEYFSK
+413 LDYFSK

-431 GEEGFLEK
+431 GEDELLEK
-439 ICETARDKNTLVVVN
+439 ICEAASDKNTLVVVN
-454 TIKKAQELFVKL
+454 TIKKAQELFTKL
-466 KDKFSCFCLNGY
+466 RDKFNCFCLNGY
-478 MYDEHKRATI
+478 MYDDHKRTTI
-488 EAVKRAINTNKDDP
+488 EAVKCAIDKSKIDP
-502 LASKILLISTQSIEA
+502 LAIKILLISTQSIEA

-522 FDVGFR
+522 FDIGFR

-542 VNRHFGKIRGELYVF
+542 VNRHFGATRGELYVF

-567 YGDLYKVSGAIL
+567 YGDLYKISGAIL
-579 EDFRRK
+579 GDLKQK
-585 EVRESEILEISNSFF
+585 EVRESEILEISNLYF
-600 QKVSAQLER
+600 QKISNQLENLH
-609 DMDESDIGKRI
+609 I
-620 KKLEFEDINE
+620 KSEIEKLEFENINQKIEDIMN
-630 EIKKVMDDN
+630 DN
-639 CKQTLIIEAKEN
+639 HKQTIIIEPEEN
-651 FIKDFE
+651 FIKNFE
-657 AEIFEIK
+657 AKIFEIK
-664 NTKNNESTDTK
+664 NSPNE
-675 KNKFDIRDLLKNHI
+675 KFTIRDLFKNHI

-699 TFKDMDKLTPNLKQ
+699 ALKDMNKLMPNLKQ
-713 IRGLKDM
+713 INGLKDM
-720 FYLPFGSPYFY
+720 FYLPFGSSYFY
-731 STDYGLKKDT
+731 SAEYGLKKDT
-741 NLDITD
+741 NLDIKD

>member
-19 ENHIKNMISVGDE
+19 ENHIKNMISAGDE

-56 DTSSD
+56 DTSND
-61 KLDKNHSFLSAYFF
+61 KLDKNHSLLSAYFF

-96 HGDAVNLMTLARD
+96 HGDAVNLMMLARE

-126 ANAAKNIEVYSG
+126 ANAAKNTQVYFG

-148 RVEKLRQYLILLQ
+148 RAEKLRQYLILLQ

-189 IFNEPRQENKQIPL
+189 IFSIPKQEIKDIPIGV
-203 CELEQYISKLA
+203 LE
-214 EKSDD
+214 SDIQTLP
-219 EKPNKRDT
+219 PNKKRDE
-227 FRNFVLNNFDENYKL
+227 FRNFVLNNFDENHKL

-254 LTALNFTLKFNKSRI
+254 LTALNFALKFNKSRI
-269 IYTLPF
+269 IYVLPF

-385 SQRLGT
+385 SRRLGT

-419 QDRYVIKWLDIG
+419 QDRYVIKWLDIS
-431 GEEGFLEK
+431 GEEDLLKK

-454 TIKKAQELFVKL
+454 TIKKAQELFAKL
-466 KDKFSCFCLNGY
+466 RDKFSCFCLNGY
-478 MYDEHKRATI
+478 MYDDHKHATI
-488 EAVKRAINTNKDDP
+488 EAVRRAINTNKNDP

-542 VNRHFGKIRGELYVF
+542 VNRHFGEIRGELYVF

-567 YGDLYKVSGAIL
+567 YGDLQKVSKAIL
-579 EDFRRK
+579 EIFKQR
-585 EVRESEILEISNSFF
+585 EVRESEILEISNFYF
-600 QKVSAQLER
+600 QKISDQLENLYIQS
-609 DMDESDIGKRI
+609 EI
-620 KKLEFEDINE
+620 KKLEFENINHKIE
-630 EIKKVMDDN
+630 EVMKDN
-639 CKQTLIIEAKEN
+639 HKQTLIIEAKEN

-657 AEIFEIK
+657 AKILEIK
-664 NTKNNESTDTK
+664 NSSNGEFT
-675 KNKFDIRDLLKNHI
+675 IRDILKNHI

-699 TFKDMDKLTPNLKQ
+699 TFKDKEKLTPNLKQ
-713 IRGLKDM
+713 INGLKDM
-720 FYLPFGSPYFY
+720 FYLPFGSSYFY
-731 STDYGLKKDT
+731 SDDYGLKKDT
-741 NLDITD
+741 NLDIED